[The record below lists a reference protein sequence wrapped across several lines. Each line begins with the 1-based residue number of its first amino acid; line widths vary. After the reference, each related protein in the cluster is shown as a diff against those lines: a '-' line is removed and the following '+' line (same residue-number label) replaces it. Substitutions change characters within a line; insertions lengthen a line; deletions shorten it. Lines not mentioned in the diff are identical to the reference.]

1 MSIADQ
7 IINGTYGKK
16 NANSGIAES
25 IINGTF
31 EEQRRKKEEEK
42 KRREEQMKIQTSNVV
57 LPMNLKKETSSKIVL
72 PMKSNDSKLNR
83 QTLPVNT
90 WNDLKYNLQQG
101 TITND
106 KQGTRVTLQD
116 ASAMKEAEQINKDIE
131 NKNYNSS
138 VAHILNSFPEGIKK
152 GVTGIANSGLLPIAR
167 NAQKISDFGKKI
179 GVLKDDNFLNES
191 KSKILD
197 VAEELSQK
205 SSYRSKVNKDV
216 NNNVVNM
223 ASNINNVIGNMVPSM
238 VANFVAPGSG
248 LALTG
253 LSSGGNSA
261 QETINED
268 RSNLSE
274 AIKTGIL
281 KGAVEAGTEKL
292 TGGNIIAKGSLDDL
306 AGKFISE
313 KVKSKVGKFIANKA
327 YGFLGE
333 MTEEQI
339 SDNAGYIIDKIIN
352 KKELPSF
359 KEWWNNAGETNKIT
373 FLSTLALNLVGLGGS
388 DVSKE
393 YESKINEVMNV
404 AQKDPEIKKQIEKIK
419 SNQSQMS
426 NELNNIL
433 NNKKLPM
440 QKYQYEKSENVKID
454 RLRQDAN
461 KYFNNTER
469 AHNFVNMLENI
480 ISDKDIDI
488 RLDSNL
494 KTADGRVANGSYSNG
509 VITINPNS
517 TRTGEFIAIHEL
529 THAIGTDQMKNMIDT
544 YRKSN
549 VEFNSAVENILQ
561 NYKSTEINEEALAD
575 ISGQLFGTQ
584 EFINSISR
592 NNPNIFQRIYS
603 EIKYLWHQFRGYKN
617 QNQFV
622 EDLYYKWTQ
631 AYNNSKLNKSSS
643 FSIQTNSD
651 GSQYVHVDTD
661 QNIFEGIEE
670 KDYNKIAKMYIQD
683 YLMGETTLSNNNKA
697 VIDGRSASKYTN
709 PGKRQSYF
717 NEKMQLTP
725 ELKNVLEI
733 AQKDSVSAPIK
744 DTSKYQNWE
753 YYKFNFELN
762 GKNFE
767 GTINIGIDK
776 NGNKHFYEINKIR
789 FTGISSV
796 STNGHNK
803 ADFINNSIAPSNK
816 DVNTTKYS
824 MQESENNSQLS
835 ERAEKELHRYTHM
848 DKEELNKAF
857 SDAIENKE
865 NMLEEYNRL
874 SKEYKNFQ
882 KSEEFMNVLKNE
894 DYNSEIWSKAG
905 KYADKLRY
913 YNENYEKY
921 KAQQD
926 AINSLLM
933 EKKTD
938 VRSSKQIVKEAE
950 KHFGITN
957 NFKET
962 AYIDINGNQID
973 FSGKHEEGMS
983 GSRSLDHRQINEID
997 IDMQSFINMGNIRI
1011 IPEGNGINLSMEPN
1025 EKQYKTLSKYID
1037 NVNGNIYIDIDK
1049 TRTTYDSIEYKKG
1062 TSTSKIIS
1070 DLQYYFKNGEF
1081 PRQSEVAQFR
1091 YSISKK
1097 APTWQSYLE
1106 NNFNTKG
1113 TRTDLKEIKLPIDK
1127 DIMQQNKIN
1136 STVVNQEVA
1145 EDNISRKS
1153 IIEKNRELAK
1163 DKIKNIAKWKDKS
1176 MGLKYQRE
1184 TIERNMFDIIS
1195 NKQEAQDIIDT
1206 YFTPVHEAEAE
1217 KQRFINSYNDKIERL
1232 NLNQYESE
1240 AVQLLGEAKYN
1251 PDFKSDEEVVKTL
1264 KSINKNINQGKIDKA
1279 KVEKAIDTL
1288 RNIYDEILELENQV
1302 LRANGYAEIKYRKG
1316 YFPHFID
1323 YQPVT
1328 KAEKVLDKLG
1338 IEIDKRPLPT
1348 NIAGKTEQFVPGKT
1362 WNRSSLNRKTDKTTY
1377 NALKG
1382 FDTYIRQAADTIFH
1396 TENIQRLR
1404 GLENEIRYQ
1413 YSDKGIQEKIDK
1425 IYDNEI
1431 LTPQEKMMEISK
1443 VFDVADNP
1451 MPNLVVELRRYTNAL
1466 ANKKSEADRSLEN
1479 RISRSIYSTTKAIE
1493 NRFGANAIGLNIGSA
1508 ITNFI
1513 AITQAYSQIST
1524 KNIGRA
1530 TIDTIKSYISDD
1542 GFINESTF
1550 LTNRLKQA
1558 DKLYKTSLEKIR
1570 DKTSFLF
1577 NAIDNVASNIIVR
1590 GKYLDNIDKGMT
1602 AKEALKNA
1610 NSFGANVMADRSKGA
1625 LPTLFEEKNPI
1636 SKAFTQFQLEV
1647 NNQYSYMF
1655 KDIPRDL
1662 KDKGLANIALAYFKM
1677 FVAAYLFNWTSEK
1690 ITGRKSAFSPID
1702 IAVDS
1707 FETLNTPN
1715 MNTADKLINVGTDIV
1730 QELPFIGGL
1739 AGGGRIPVSG
1749 AIPDAENTFKAIS
1762 GLATGEINSSKA
1774 VKTLLNEISKP
1785 ASYLLLPF
1793 GGGQVRKTVEGVGT
1807 ILAGGSYGVDS
1818 EGKETLKFPV
1828 EKANLGTY
1836 MKAGIFGKYALPEA
1850 KSYAD
1855 NNYKS
1860 LNAKQT
1866 EMYKYAKLPY
1876 KQLLEYTNSKL
1887 KKKEDKI
1894 KYLQDQNWTEQQ
1906 KWGIFK
1912 YDILNN
1918 TERDD
1923 GGSQLKDAEY
1933 IISTGTSKTEF
1944 MKSYDKAQKNNIDIP
1959 TEKEYKKM
1967 NESGLKFKT
1976 YIDYK
1981 VTEKNE
1987 TQKRKKQ
1994 GRLKENQSLKA
2005 KDKIQILLD
2014 STYSNKEIG
2023 AIYENYIKAEKDTE
2037 YDIIVNNA
2045 KVDIKTY
2052 LKFKQQEFESD
2063 KKDDGTLNG
2072 KTVSKS
2078 KQKKLIEYLNK
2089 IHANKEITGNQ
2100 SLLLYAIYGYATTS
2114 SQKKQLVNYVQSLSL
2129 KRNEKLKLFDKFS
2142 GFTVYK
2148 DGRVKYK

>member
-404 AQKDPEIKKQIEKIK
+404 AQKDPEIKKQIEEIK

-461 KYFNNTER
+461 RYFNNTEQ
-469 AHNFVNMLENI
+469 AHNFVDMLEKI
-480 ISDKDIDI
+480 VTDKNIDI
-488 RLDSNL
+488 RLDSSL
-494 KTADGRVANGSYSNG
+494 KSPDGRKANGSYSDG

-529 THAIGTDQMKNMIDT
+529 THAIGTDQMKGIIDN

-549 VEFNSAVENILQ
+549 TEFDTSVKQLLN
-561 NYKSTEINEEALAD
+561 NYNSTEITEEALSDVSA
-575 ISGQLFGTQ
+575 QLFGTQ
-584 EFINSISR
+584 DFINNIAQ

-631 AYNNSKLNKSSS
+631 AYNRKNRLNDNSNY
-643 FSIQTNSD
+643 SIQADNN
-651 GSQYVHVDTD
+651 GNKYVQIDTD
-661 QNIFEGIEE
+661 QDIFKGKSLSEQT
-670 KDYNKIAKMYIQD
+670 KIAKRYILD
-683 YLMGETTLSNNNKA
+683 NFREKGINLDNENIKITMKTANEYTHPKNKLPA
-697 VIDGRSASKYTN
+697 ITKESKIKASTELDNLLNVSEYQYSTEDDGRHPFAKDGWDYYKTTFEVNGLKFEGLINIAKSGNKKTLYDVTKIKRISQNYSASDK
-709 PGKRQSYF
+709 SF
-717 NEKMQLTP
+717 
-725 ELKNVLEI
+725 
-733 AQKDSVSAPIK
+733 SVS
-744 DTSKYQNWE
+744 
-753 YYKFNFELN
+753 L
-762 GKNFE
+762 
-767 GTINIGIDK
+767 
-776 NGNKHFYEINKIR
+776 
-789 FTGISSV
+789 
-796 STNGHNK
+796 TNS
-803 ADFINNSIAPSNK
+803 NNSIPPSNK

-824 MQESENNSQLS
+824 MQESENNSQL
-835 ERAEKELHRYTHM
+835 
-848 DKEELNKAF
+848 
-857 SDAIENKE
+857 
-865 NMLEEYNRL
+865 
-874 SKEYKNFQ
+874 
-882 KSEEFMNVLKNE
+882 
-894 DYNSEIWSKAG
+894 
-905 KYADKLRY
+905 
-913 YNENYEKY
+913 
-921 KAQQD
+921 
-926 AINSLLM
+926 
-933 EKKTD
+933 
-938 VRSSKQIVKEAE
+938 
-950 KHFGITN
+950 
-957 NFKET
+957 
-962 AYIDINGNQID
+962 
-973 FSGKHEEGMS
+973 
-983 GSRSLDHRQINEID
+983 RQE
-997 IDMQSFINMGNIRI
+997 
-1011 IPEGNGINLSMEPN
+1011 
-1025 EKQYKTLSKYID
+1025 
-1037 NVNGNIYIDIDK
+1037 
-1049 TRTTYDSIEYKKG
+1049 
-1062 TSTSKIIS
+1062 
-1070 DLQYYFKNGEF
+1070 
-1081 PRQSEVAQFR
+1081 
-1091 YSISKK
+1091 
-1097 APTWQSYLE
+1097 WQEYLE
-1106 NNFNTKG
+1106 KNFNTVG
-1113 TRTDLKEIKLPIDK
+1113 TRTSLKDIKLPIDK
-1127 DIMQQNKIN
+1127 DTMQQNKIN

-1184 TIERNMFDIIS
+1184 TMERNMFDIIS

-1288 RNIYDEILELENQV
+1288 RNIYDEILELENQE

-1413 YSDKGIQEKIDK
+1413 YSDKGIQEKVDE

-1431 LTPQEKMMEISK
+1431 LTPQEKMMEIGK

-1493 NRFGANAIGLNIGSA
+1493 NRFGANAVGLNLGSA
-1508 ITNFI
+1508 FTNFI
-1513 AITQAYSQIST
+1513 PIIQAYSQIST

-1542 GFINESTF
+1542 GFTNKSTF
-1550 LTNRLKQA
+1550 LTNRLNQA
-1558 DKLYKTSLEKIR
+1558 DRLYKTSLEKIS

-1602 AKEALKNA
+1602 AKEAMKNA

-1749 AIPDAENTFKAIS
+1749 AIPDAKNTFKAIS
-1762 GLATGEINSSKA
+1762 GLVTGEINSSNA

-1933 IISTGTSKTEF
+1933 IISTGTSKNEF

-2078 KQKKLIEYLNK
+2078 KQKKVIEYLNK

-2100 SLLLYAIYGYATTS
+2100 SLLLYAIHGYATTS

>member
-72 PMKSNDSKLNR
+72 PMKSNNSKLNR

-404 AQKDPEIKKQIEKIK
+404 AQKDPEIKKQIEEIK

-461 KYFNNTER
+461 RYFNNTEQ
-469 AHNFVNMLENI
+469 AHNFVDMLEKI
-480 ISDKDIDI
+480 VTDKNIDI
-488 RLDSNL
+488 RLDSSL
-494 KTADGRVANGSYSNG
+494 KSPDGRKANGSYSDG

-529 THAIGTDQMKNMIDT
+529 THAIGTDQMKGIIDN

-549 VEFNSAVENILQ
+549 TEFDTSVKQLLN
-561 NYKSTEINEEALAD
+561 NYNSTEITEEALSDVSA
-575 ISGQLFGTQ
+575 QLFGTQ
-584 EFINSISR
+584 DFINNIAQ

-631 AYNNSKLNKSSS
+631 AYNRKNRLNDNSNY
-643 FSIQTNSD
+643 SIQADNN
-651 GSQYVHVDTD
+651 GNKYVQIDTD
-661 QNIFEGIEE
+661 QDIFKGKSLSEQT
-670 KDYNKIAKMYIQD
+670 KIAKRYILD
-683 YLMGETTLSNNNKA
+683 NFREKGINLDNENIKITMKTANEYTHPKNKLPA
-697 VIDGRSASKYTN
+697 ITKESKIKASTELDNLLNVSEYQYSTEDDGRHPFAKDGWDYYKTTFEVNGLKFEGLINIAKSGNKKTLYDVTKIKRISQNYSASDK
-709 PGKRQSYF
+709 SF
-717 NEKMQLTP
+717 
-725 ELKNVLEI
+725 
-733 AQKDSVSAPIK
+733 SVS
-744 DTSKYQNWE
+744 
-753 YYKFNFELN
+753 L
-762 GKNFE
+762 
-767 GTINIGIDK
+767 
-776 NGNKHFYEINKIR
+776 
-789 FTGISSV
+789 
-796 STNGHNK
+796 TNS
-803 ADFINNSIAPSNK
+803 NNSIPPSNK

-824 MQESENNSQLS
+824 MQESENNSQL
-835 ERAEKELHRYTHM
+835 
-848 DKEELNKAF
+848 
-857 SDAIENKE
+857 
-865 NMLEEYNRL
+865 
-874 SKEYKNFQ
+874 
-882 KSEEFMNVLKNE
+882 
-894 DYNSEIWSKAG
+894 
-905 KYADKLRY
+905 
-913 YNENYEKY
+913 
-921 KAQQD
+921 
-926 AINSLLM
+926 
-933 EKKTD
+933 
-938 VRSSKQIVKEAE
+938 
-950 KHFGITN
+950 
-957 NFKET
+957 
-962 AYIDINGNQID
+962 
-973 FSGKHEEGMS
+973 
-983 GSRSLDHRQINEID
+983 RQE
-997 IDMQSFINMGNIRI
+997 
-1011 IPEGNGINLSMEPN
+1011 
-1025 EKQYKTLSKYID
+1025 
-1037 NVNGNIYIDIDK
+1037 
-1049 TRTTYDSIEYKKG
+1049 
-1062 TSTSKIIS
+1062 
-1070 DLQYYFKNGEF
+1070 
-1081 PRQSEVAQFR
+1081 
-1091 YSISKK
+1091 
-1097 APTWQSYLE
+1097 WQEYLE
-1106 NNFNTKG
+1106 KNFNTVG
-1113 TRTDLKEIKLPIDK
+1113 TRTSLKDIKLPIDK

-1184 TIERNMFDIIS
+1184 TMERNMFDIIS

-1217 KQRFINSYNDKIERL
+1217 KQRFINSYNDKVERL

-1279 KVEKAIDTL
+1279 KVEKAIDTF
-1288 RNIYDEILELENQV
+1288 RIIYDEILELENQV
-1302 LRANGYAEIKYRKG
+1302 LRANGYAEIKYRTG

-1348 NIAGKTEQFVPGKT
+1348 NIAGITEQFVPGKT

-1382 FDTYIRQAADTIFH
+1382 FDTYIRQASDNIFH
-1396 TENIQRLR
+1396 TGNIQRLR

-1413 YSDKGIQEKIDK
+1413 YSDKGIQEKVDE

-1431 LTPQEKMMEISK
+1431 LTPQEKMMEISN

-1479 RISRSIYSTTKAIE
+1479 RISRPIYSTTKAIE
-1493 NRFGANAIGLNIGSA
+1493 NRFGANAVGLNWGSA
-1508 ITNFI
+1508 FTNFI
-1513 AITQAYSQIST
+1513 PITQAYSQIST

-1558 DKLYKTSLEKIR
+1558 DKLYKTSLEKIS

-1602 AKEALKNA
+1602 AKEAMKNA

-1647 NNQYSYMF
+1647 NNQYRYMF

-1715 MNTADKLINVGTDIV
+1715 MNTAEKLINVGTDIV

-1762 GLATGEINSSKA
+1762 GLVTGEINSSKA

-1967 NESGLKFKT
+1967 NERGLKFKT

-2078 KQKKLIEYLNK
+2078 KQKKVIEYLNK

-2100 SLLLYAIYGYATTS
+2100 SLLLYAIHGYATTS

>member
-42 KRREEQMKIQTSNVV
+42 KRREEQMKMQTSNVV
-57 LPMNLKKETSSKIVL
+57 LPINFKKETSSKIVL
-72 PMKSNDSKLNR
+72 PMKSNDSQLNR

-352 KKELPSF
+352 KKELPNF

-404 AQKDPEIKKQIEKIK
+404 AQKDPEIKKQIEEIK

-461 KYFNNTER
+461 RYFNNTEQ
-469 AHNFVNMLENI
+469 AHNFVDMLEKI
-480 ISDKDIDI
+480 VTDKNIDI
-488 RLDSNL
+488 RLDSSL
-494 KTADGRVANGSYSNG
+494 KSPDGRKANGSYSDG

-529 THAIGTDQMKNMIDT
+529 THAIGTDQMKGIIDN

-549 VEFNSAVENILQ
+549 MEFDTSVKQLLN
-561 NYKSTEINEEALAD
+561 NYNSTEITEEALSDVSA
-575 ISGQLFGTQ
+575 QLFGTQ
-584 EFINSISR
+584 DFINNIAQ

-631 AYNNSKLNKSSS
+631 AYNRKNRLNDNSNY
-643 FSIQTNSD
+643 SIQADNN
-651 GSQYVHVDTD
+651 GNKYVQIDTD
-661 QNIFEGIEE
+661 QDIFEGKSLSEQT
-670 KDYNKIAKMYIQD
+670 KIAKRYILD
-683 YLMGETTLSNNNKA
+683 NFREKGINLDNENIKITMKTANEYTHPKNKLPA
-697 VIDGRSASKYTN
+697 ITKESKIKASTELDNLLNVSEYQYSTEDDGRHPFAKDGWDYYKTTFEVNGLKFEGLINIAKSGNKKTLYDVTKIKRISQNYSASDK
-709 PGKRQSYF
+709 SF
-717 NEKMQLTP
+717 
-725 ELKNVLEI
+725 
-733 AQKDSVSAPIK
+733 SVS
-744 DTSKYQNWE
+744 
-753 YYKFNFELN
+753 L
-762 GKNFE
+762 
-767 GTINIGIDK
+767 
-776 NGNKHFYEINKIR
+776 
-789 FTGISSV
+789 
-796 STNGHNK
+796 TNS
-803 ADFINNSIAPSNK
+803 NNSIPPSNK

-824 MQESENNSQLS
+824 MQESENNSQL
-835 ERAEKELHRYTHM
+835 
-848 DKEELNKAF
+848 
-857 SDAIENKE
+857 
-865 NMLEEYNRL
+865 
-874 SKEYKNFQ
+874 
-882 KSEEFMNVLKNE
+882 
-894 DYNSEIWSKAG
+894 
-905 KYADKLRY
+905 
-913 YNENYEKY
+913 
-921 KAQQD
+921 
-926 AINSLLM
+926 
-933 EKKTD
+933 
-938 VRSSKQIVKEAE
+938 
-950 KHFGITN
+950 
-957 NFKET
+957 
-962 AYIDINGNQID
+962 
-973 FSGKHEEGMS
+973 
-983 GSRSLDHRQINEID
+983 RQE
-997 IDMQSFINMGNIRI
+997 
-1011 IPEGNGINLSMEPN
+1011 
-1025 EKQYKTLSKYID
+1025 
-1037 NVNGNIYIDIDK
+1037 
-1049 TRTTYDSIEYKKG
+1049 
-1062 TSTSKIIS
+1062 
-1070 DLQYYFKNGEF
+1070 
-1081 PRQSEVAQFR
+1081 
-1091 YSISKK
+1091 
-1097 APTWQSYLE
+1097 WQEYLE
-1106 NNFNTKG
+1106 KNFNTVG
-1113 TRTDLKEIKLPIDK
+1113 TRTSLKDIKLPIDN

-1136 STVVNQEVA
+1136 STVVNQKVA

-1153 IIEKNRELAK
+1153 VIEKNRELAK

-1184 TIERNMFDIIS
+1184 TMERNMFDIIS

-1264 KSINKNINQGKIDKA
+1264 ESINKNINRGKINKA
-1279 KVEKAIDTL
+1279 KIEKAIDTL

-1302 LRANGYAEIKYRKG
+1302 LRAHGYAEIKYRKG
-1316 YFPHFID
+1316 YFPHFVD
-1323 YQPVT
+1323 YKPVT
-1328 KAEKVLDKLG
+1328 KIEKVIDKFG
-1338 IEIDKRPLPT
+1338 IKIDKRPLPT
-1348 NIAGKTEQFVPGKT
+1348 NIAGITEQFVPGKT

-1466 ANKKSEADRSLEN
+1466 ANKKSEADRSFEQMYG
-1479 RISRSIYSTTKAIE
+1479 RQIYSTVTAIE
-1493 NRFGANAIGLNIGSA
+1493 NRFGANAVGLNIGSA

-1513 AITQAYSQIST
+1513 SITQAYSQIST

-1558 DKLYKTSLEKIR
+1558 DKLYKTSLEKIS

-1602 AKEALKNA
+1602 AKEAMKNA
-1610 NSFGANVMADRSKGA
+1610 NSFGANVMADRSKGS
-1625 LPTLFEEKNPI
+1625 LPTKFEEKNPI

-1715 MNTADKLINVGTDIV
+1715 MNTAEKLINVGTDIV

-1749 AIPDAENTFKAIS
+1749 AIPDAKNTFKAIS
-1762 GLATGEINSSKA
+1762 GLVTGEINSSKA

-1933 IISTGTSKTEF
+1933 IISTGTSKNEF

-1967 NESGLKFKT
+1967 NERGLKFKT

-2078 KQKKLIEYLNK
+2078 KQKKVIEYLNK

-2100 SLLLYAIYGYATTS
+2100 SLLLYAIHGYATTS

>member
-352 KKELPSF
+352 KKELPNF

-404 AQKDPEIKKQIEKIK
+404 AQKDPEIKKQIEEIK
-419 SNQSQMS
+419 SQSQMS

-461 KYFNNTER
+461 RYFNNTEQ
-469 AHNFVNMLENI
+469 AHNFVDMLEKI
-480 ISDKDIDI
+480 VTDKNIDI
-488 RLDSNL
+488 RLDSSL
-494 KTADGRVANGSYSNG
+494 KSPDGRKANGSYSDG

-529 THAIGTDQMKNMIDT
+529 THAIGTDQMKGIIDN

-549 VEFNSAVENILQ
+549 TEFDTSVKQLLN
-561 NYKSTEINEEALAD
+561 NYNSTEITEEALSDVSA
-575 ISGQLFGTQ
+575 QLFGTQ
-584 EFINSISR
+584 DFINNIAQ

-631 AYNNSKLNKSSS
+631 AYNRKNRLNDNSNY
-643 FSIQTNSD
+643 SIQADNN
-651 GSQYVHVDTD
+651 GNKYVQIDTD
-661 QNIFEGIEE
+661 QDIFKGKSLSEQT
-670 KDYNKIAKMYIQD
+670 KIAKRYILD
-683 YLMGETTLSNNNKA
+683 NFREKGINLDNENIKITMKTANEYTHPKNKLPA
-697 VIDGRSASKYTN
+697 ITKESKIKASTELDNLLNVSEYQYSTEDDGRHPFAKDGWDYYTTTFEVNGLKFEGLINIAKSGNKKTLYDVTKIKRISQNYSASDK
-709 PGKRQSYF
+709 SF
-717 NEKMQLTP
+717 
-725 ELKNVLEI
+725 
-733 AQKDSVSAPIK
+733 SVS
-744 DTSKYQNWE
+744 
-753 YYKFNFELN
+753 L
-762 GKNFE
+762 
-767 GTINIGIDK
+767 
-776 NGNKHFYEINKIR
+776 
-789 FTGISSV
+789 
-796 STNGHNK
+796 TNS
-803 ADFINNSIAPSNK
+803 NNSIPPSNK

-824 MQESENNSQLS
+824 MQESENNSFSMQDNQGRTLT
-835 ERAEKELHRYTHM
+835 KEQQEYFKDSKVR
-848 DKEELNKAF
+848 D
-857 SDAIENKE
+857 ENG
-865 NMLEEYNRL
+865 NLLEVYHGTEAN
-874 SKEYKNFQ
+874 SGIPKEYWFTI
-882 KSEEFMNVLKNE
+882 F
-894 DYNSEIWSKAG
+894 
-905 KYADKLRY
+905 
-913 YNENYEKY
+913 
-921 KAQQD
+921 
-926 AINSLLM
+926 
-933 EKKTD
+933 
-938 VRSSKQIVKEAE
+938 
-950 KHFGITN
+950 
-957 NFKET
+957 
-962 AYIDINGNQID
+962 
-973 FSGKHEEGMS
+973 
-983 GSRSLDHRQINEID
+983 
-997 IDMQSFINMGNIRI
+997 
-1011 IPEGNGINLSMEPN
+1011 
-1025 EKQYKTLSKYID
+1025 
-1037 NVNGNIYIDIDK
+1037 DIDK
-1049 TRTTYDSIEYKKG
+1049 
-1062 TSTSKIIS
+1062 SKISTMGDGFYFTDNYDRASSYAHSKGNVYKSYLNITNPFTLKNNMTFEETVKSINPNYNIDNLKMENRNKFDGTKLRKYLIDNGYDGIS
-1070 DLQYYFKNGEF
+1070 LSGTYVAFNSNQIKNVSNTK
-1081 PRQSEVAQFR
+1081 PTSNPDIR
-1091 YSISKK
+1091 YSQNNE
-1097 APTWQSYLE
+1097 TWQSYLE
-1106 NNFNTKG
+1106 NNFNTNG
-1113 TRTDLKEIKLPIDK
+1113 TRTNLKDIKLPMKK
-1127 DIMQQNKIN
+1127 DLKQQNKIN

-1302 LRANGYAEIKYRKG
+1302 LRANGYAEIKYRTG

-1348 NIAGKTEQFVPGKT
+1348 NIAGRTEQFVPGKT

-2023 AIYENYIKAEKDTE
+2023 AIYENYIKTEKDTE

-2100 SLLLYAIYGYATTS
+2100 SLLLYAIHGYATTS

>member
-352 KKELPSF
+352 KKELPNF

-404 AQKDPEIKKQIEKIK
+404 AQKDPEIKKQIEEIK

-461 KYFNNTER
+461 RYFNNTEQ
-469 AHNFVNMLENI
+469 AHNFVDMLEKI
-480 ISDKDIDI
+480 VTDKNIDI
-488 RLDSNL
+488 RLDSSL
-494 KTADGRVANGSYSNG
+494 KSPDGRKANGSYSDG

-529 THAIGTDQMKNMIDT
+529 THAIGTDQMKGIIDN

-549 VEFNSAVENILQ
+549 TEFDTSVKQLLN
-561 NYKSTEINEEALAD
+561 NYNSTEITEEALSDVSA
-575 ISGQLFGTQ
+575 QLFGTQ
-584 EFINSISR
+584 DFINNIAQ

-631 AYNNSKLNKSSS
+631 AYNRKNRLNDNSNY
-643 FSIQTNSD
+643 SIQADNN
-651 GSQYVHVDTD
+651 GNKYVQIDTD
-661 QNIFEGIEE
+661 QDIFKGKSLSEQT
-670 KDYNKIAKMYIQD
+670 KIAKRYILD
-683 YLMGETTLSNNNKA
+683 NFREKGINLDNENIKITMKTANEYTHPKNKLPA
-697 VIDGRSASKYTN
+697 ITKESKIKASTELDNLLNVSEYQYSTEDDGRHPFAKDGWDYYKTTFEVNGLKFEGLINIAKSGNKKTLYDVTKIKRISQNYSASDK
-709 PGKRQSYF
+709 SF
-717 NEKMQLTP
+717 
-725 ELKNVLEI
+725 
-733 AQKDSVSAPIK
+733 SVS
-744 DTSKYQNWE
+744 
-753 YYKFNFELN
+753 L
-762 GKNFE
+762 
-767 GTINIGIDK
+767 
-776 NGNKHFYEINKIR
+776 
-789 FTGISSV
+789 
-796 STNGHNK
+796 TNS
-803 ADFINNSIAPSNK
+803 NNSIPPSNK

-824 MQESENNSQLS
+824 MQESENNSQL
-835 ERAEKELHRYTHM
+835 
-848 DKEELNKAF
+848 
-857 SDAIENKE
+857 
-865 NMLEEYNRL
+865 
-874 SKEYKNFQ
+874 
-882 KSEEFMNVLKNE
+882 
-894 DYNSEIWSKAG
+894 
-905 KYADKLRY
+905 
-913 YNENYEKY
+913 
-921 KAQQD
+921 
-926 AINSLLM
+926 
-933 EKKTD
+933 
-938 VRSSKQIVKEAE
+938 
-950 KHFGITN
+950 
-957 NFKET
+957 
-962 AYIDINGNQID
+962 
-973 FSGKHEEGMS
+973 
-983 GSRSLDHRQINEID
+983 RQE
-997 IDMQSFINMGNIRI
+997 
-1011 IPEGNGINLSMEPN
+1011 
-1025 EKQYKTLSKYID
+1025 
-1037 NVNGNIYIDIDK
+1037 
-1049 TRTTYDSIEYKKG
+1049 
-1062 TSTSKIIS
+1062 
-1070 DLQYYFKNGEF
+1070 
-1081 PRQSEVAQFR
+1081 
-1091 YSISKK
+1091 
-1097 APTWQSYLE
+1097 WQEYLE
-1106 NNFNTKG
+1106 KNFNTVG
-1113 TRTDLKEIKLPIDK
+1113 TRTSLKDIKLPIDK

-1184 TIERNMFDIIS
+1184 TMERNMFDIIS

-1217 KQRFINSYNDKIERL
+1217 KQRFINSYNDKVERL

-1279 KVEKAIDTL
+1279 KVEKAIDTF
-1288 RNIYDEILELENQV
+1288 RIIYDEILELENQV
-1302 LRANGYAEIKYRKG
+1302 LRANGYAEIKYRTG

-1348 NIAGKTEQFVPGKT
+1348 NIAGITEQFVPGKT

-1382 FDTYIRQAADTIFH
+1382 FDTYIRQASDNIFH
-1396 TENIQRLR
+1396 TGNIQRLR

-1413 YSDKGIQEKIDK
+1413 YSDKGIQEKVDE

-1431 LTPQEKMMEISK
+1431 LTPQEKMMEISN

-1479 RISRSIYSTTKAIE
+1479 RISRPIYSTTKAIE
-1493 NRFGANAIGLNIGSA
+1493 NRFGANAVGLNWGSA
-1508 ITNFI
+1508 FTNFI
-1513 AITQAYSQIST
+1513 PITQAYSQIST

-1558 DKLYKTSLEKIR
+1558 DKLYKTSLEKIS

-1602 AKEALKNA
+1602 AKEAMKNA

-1647 NNQYSYMF
+1647 NNQYRYMF

-1715 MNTADKLINVGTDIV
+1715 MNTAEKLINVGTDIV

-1749 AIPDAENTFKAIS
+1749 AIPDAKNTFKAIS
-1762 GLATGEINSSKA
+1762 GLVTGEINSSKA

-1967 NESGLKFKT
+1967 NERGLKFKT

-2078 KQKKLIEYLNK
+2078 KQKKVIEYLNK

-2100 SLLLYAIYGYATTS
+2100 SLLLYAIHGYATTS

>member
-352 KKELPSF
+352 KKELPNF

-404 AQKDPEIKKQIEKIK
+404 AQKDPEIKKQIEEIK

-461 KYFNNTER
+461 RYFNNTEQ
-469 AHNFVNMLENI
+469 AHNFVDMLEKI
-480 ISDKDIDI
+480 VTDKNIDI
-488 RLDSNL
+488 RLDSSL
-494 KTADGRVANGSYSNG
+494 KSPDGRKANGSYSDG

-529 THAIGTDQMKNMIDT
+529 THAIGTDQMKGIIDN

-549 VEFNSAVENILQ
+549 TEFDTSVKQLLN
-561 NYKSTEINEEALAD
+561 NYNSTEITEEALSDVSA
-575 ISGQLFGTQ
+575 QLFGTQ
-584 EFINSISR
+584 DFINNIAQ

-631 AYNNSKLNKSSS
+631 AYNRKNRLNDNSNY
-643 FSIQTNSD
+643 SIQADNN
-651 GSQYVHVDTD
+651 GNKYVQIDTD
-661 QNIFEGIEE
+661 QDIFKGKSLSEQT
-670 KDYNKIAKMYIQD
+670 KIAKRYILD
-683 YLMGETTLSNNNKA
+683 NFREKGINLDNENIKITMKTANEYTHPKNKLPA
-697 VIDGRSASKYTN
+697 ITKESKIKASTELDNLLNVSEYQYSTEDDGRHPFAKDGWDYYKTTFEVNGLKFEGLINIAKSGNKKTLYDVTKIKRISQNYSASDK
-709 PGKRQSYF
+709 SF
-717 NEKMQLTP
+717 
-725 ELKNVLEI
+725 
-733 AQKDSVSAPIK
+733 SVS
-744 DTSKYQNWE
+744 
-753 YYKFNFELN
+753 L
-762 GKNFE
+762 
-767 GTINIGIDK
+767 
-776 NGNKHFYEINKIR
+776 
-789 FTGISSV
+789 
-796 STNGHNK
+796 TNS
-803 ADFINNSIAPSNK
+803 NNSIPPSNK

-824 MQESENNSQLS
+824 MQESENNSGSFSFDKNAKRYEDLQEANTVKFNKQVDGTINIEISNNNKLINQFTTTSKDNALKQLGNDIANYIYDNATEDS
-835 ERAEKELHRYTHM
+835 KTINLKKPKTVDIQNTSHKGKQLEIIKNTNPMLDDYHTGIRKIEDIKTFEEVINDDESFVWGDFSKEDAEK
-848 DKEELNKAF
+848 A
-857 SDAIENKE
+857 
-865 NMLEEYNRL
+865 
-874 SKEYKNFQ
+874 
-882 KSEEFMNVLKNE
+882 LK
-894 DYNSEIWSKAG
+894 
-905 KYADKLRY
+905 
-913 YNENYEKY
+913 
-921 KAQQD
+921 
-926 AINSLLM
+926 
-933 EKKTD
+933 
-938 VRSSKQIVKEAE
+938 
-950 KHFGITN
+950 
-957 NFKET
+957 
-962 AYIDINGNQID
+962 
-973 FSGKHEEGMS
+973 SGKVTVYSSYPIQQGT
-983 GSRSLDHRQINEID
+983 
-997 IDMQSFINMGNIRI
+997 FI
-1011 IPEGNGINLSMEPN
+1011 
-1025 EKQYKTLSKYID
+1025 
-1037 NVNGNIYIDIDK
+1037 
-1049 TRTTYDSIEYKKG
+1049 
-1062 TSTSKIIS
+1062 STSKVQAE
-1070 DLQYYFKNGEF
+1070 QYAGGKGNKIYSKTIPLE
-1081 PRQSEVAQFR
+1081 EVAWINGDEGQYANTTTK
-1091 YSISKK
+1091 YSQNNKN
-1097 APTWQSYLE
+1097 WQEYLE
-1106 NNFNTKG
+1106 KNFNTVG
-1113 TRTDLKEIKLPIDK
+1113 TRTSLKDIKLPIDK

-1184 TIERNMFDIIS
+1184 TMERNMFDIIS

-1288 RNIYDEILELENQV
+1288 RNIYDEILELENQE

-1413 YSDKGIQEKIDK
+1413 YSDKGIQEKVDE

-1431 LTPQEKMMEISK
+1431 LTPQEKMMEIGK

-1558 DKLYKTSLEKIR
+1558 DKLYKTSLEKIS

-1602 AKEALKNA
+1602 AKEAMKNA

-1749 AIPDAENTFKAIS
+1749 AIPDAKNTFKAIS
-1762 GLATGEINSSKA
+1762 GLVTGEINSSKA

-1933 IISTGTSKTEF
+1933 IISTGTSKNEF

-2078 KQKKLIEYLNK
+2078 KQKKVIEYLNK

-2100 SLLLYAIYGYATTS
+2100 SLLLYAIHGYATTS

>member
-404 AQKDPEIKKQIEKIK
+404 AQKDPEIKKQIEEIK

-461 KYFNNTER
+461 RYFNNTEQ
-469 AHNFVNMLENI
+469 AHNFVDMLEKI
-480 ISDKDIDI
+480 VTDKNIDI
-488 RLDSNL
+488 RLDSSL
-494 KTADGRVANGSYSNG
+494 KSPDGRKANGSYSDG

-529 THAIGTDQMKNMIDT
+529 THAIGTDQMKGIIDN

-549 VEFNSAVENILQ
+549 TEFDTSVKQLLN
-561 NYKSTEINEEALAD
+561 NYNSTEITEEALSDVSA
-575 ISGQLFGTQ
+575 QLFGTQ
-584 EFINSISR
+584 DFINNIAQ

-631 AYNNSKLNKSSS
+631 AYNRKNRLNDNSNY
-643 FSIQTNSD
+643 SIQADNN
-651 GSQYVHVDTD
+651 GNKYVQIDTD
-661 QNIFEGIEE
+661 QDIFKGKSLSEQT
-670 KDYNKIAKMYIQD
+670 KIAKRYILD
-683 YLMGETTLSNNNKA
+683 NFREKGINLDNENIKITMKTANEYTHPKNKLPA
-697 VIDGRSASKYTN
+697 ITKESKIKASTELDNLLNVSEYQYSTEDDGRHPFAKDGWDYYKTTFEVNGLKFEGLINIAKSGNKKTLYDVTKIKRISQNYSASDK
-709 PGKRQSYF
+709 SF
-717 NEKMQLTP
+717 
-725 ELKNVLEI
+725 
-733 AQKDSVSAPIK
+733 SVS
-744 DTSKYQNWE
+744 
-753 YYKFNFELN
+753 L
-762 GKNFE
+762 
-767 GTINIGIDK
+767 
-776 NGNKHFYEINKIR
+776 
-789 FTGISSV
+789 
-796 STNGHNK
+796 TNS
-803 ADFINNSIAPSNK
+803 NNSIPPSNK

-824 MQESENNSQLS
+824 MQESENNSQL
-835 ERAEKELHRYTHM
+835 
-848 DKEELNKAF
+848 
-857 SDAIENKE
+857 
-865 NMLEEYNRL
+865 
-874 SKEYKNFQ
+874 
-882 KSEEFMNVLKNE
+882 
-894 DYNSEIWSKAG
+894 
-905 KYADKLRY
+905 
-913 YNENYEKY
+913 
-921 KAQQD
+921 
-926 AINSLLM
+926 
-933 EKKTD
+933 
-938 VRSSKQIVKEAE
+938 KQE
-950 KHFGITN
+950 
-957 NFKET
+957 
-962 AYIDINGNQID
+962 
-973 FSGKHEEGMS
+973 
-983 GSRSLDHRQINEID
+983 
-997 IDMQSFINMGNIRI
+997 
-1011 IPEGNGINLSMEPN
+1011 
-1025 EKQYKTLSKYID
+1025 
-1037 NVNGNIYIDIDK
+1037 
-1049 TRTTYDSIEYKKG
+1049 
-1062 TSTSKIIS
+1062 
-1070 DLQYYFKNGEF
+1070 
-1081 PRQSEVAQFR
+1081 
-1091 YSISKK
+1091 
-1097 APTWQSYLE
+1097 WQEYLE
-1106 NNFNTKG
+1106 KNFNTVG
-1113 TRTDLKEIKLPIDK
+1113 TRTSLKDIKLPIDK
-1127 DIMQQNKIN
+1127 DTMQQNKIN

-1184 TIERNMFDIIS
+1184 TMERNMFDIIS

-1288 RNIYDEILELENQV
+1288 RNIYDEILELENQE

-1413 YSDKGIQEKIDK
+1413 YSDKGIQEKVDE

-1431 LTPQEKMMEISK
+1431 LTPQEKMMEIGK

-1493 NRFGANAIGLNIGSA
+1493 NRFGANAVGLNLGSA
-1508 ITNFI
+1508 FTNFI
-1513 AITQAYSQIST
+1513 PITQAYSQIST

-1542 GFINESTF
+1542 GFTNKSTF
-1550 LTNRLKQA
+1550 LTNRLNQA
-1558 DKLYKTSLEKIR
+1558 DRLYKTSLEKIS

-1602 AKEALKNA
+1602 AKEAMKNA

-1749 AIPDAENTFKAIS
+1749 AIPDAKNTFKAIS
-1762 GLATGEINSSKA
+1762 GLVTGEINSSKA

-1933 IISTGTSKTEF
+1933 IISTGTSKNEF

-2078 KQKKLIEYLNK
+2078 KQKKVIEYLNK

-2100 SLLLYAIYGYATTS
+2100 SLLLYAIHGYATTS

>member
-72 PMKSNDSKLNR
+72 PMKSNNSKLNR

-352 KKELPSF
+352 KKELPNF

-404 AQKDPEIKKQIEKIK
+404 AQKDPEIKKQIEEIK

-461 KYFNNTER
+461 RYFNNTEQ
-469 AHNFVNMLENI
+469 AHNFVDMLEKI
-480 ISDKDIDI
+480 VTDKNIDI
-488 RLDSNL
+488 RLDSSL
-494 KTADGRVANGSYSNG
+494 KSPDGRKANGSYSDG

-529 THAIGTDQMKNMIDT
+529 THAIGTDQMKGIIDN

-549 VEFNSAVENILQ
+549 TEFDTSVKQLLN
-561 NYKSTEINEEALAD
+561 NYNSTEITEEALSDVSA
-575 ISGQLFGTQ
+575 QLFGTQ
-584 EFINSISR
+584 DFINNIAQ

-631 AYNNSKLNKSSS
+631 AYNRKNRLNDNSNY
-643 FSIQTNSD
+643 SIQADNN
-651 GSQYVHVDTD
+651 GNKYVQIDTD
-661 QNIFEGIEE
+661 QDIFKGKSLSEQT
-670 KDYNKIAKMYIQD
+670 KIAKRYILD
-683 YLMGETTLSNNNKA
+683 NFREKGINLDNENIKITMKTANEYTHPKNKLPA
-697 VIDGRSASKYTN
+697 ITKESKIKASTELDNLLNVSEYQYSTEDDGRHPFAKDGWDYYKTTFEVNGLKFEGLINIAKSGNKKTLYDVTKIKRISQNYSASDK
-709 PGKRQSYF
+709 SF
-717 NEKMQLTP
+717 
-725 ELKNVLEI
+725 
-733 AQKDSVSAPIK
+733 SVS
-744 DTSKYQNWE
+744 
-753 YYKFNFELN
+753 L
-762 GKNFE
+762 
-767 GTINIGIDK
+767 
-776 NGNKHFYEINKIR
+776 
-789 FTGISSV
+789 
-796 STNGHNK
+796 TNS
-803 ADFINNSIAPSNK
+803 NNSIPPSNK

-824 MQESENNSQLS
+824 MQESENNSQL
-835 ERAEKELHRYTHM
+835 
-848 DKEELNKAF
+848 
-857 SDAIENKE
+857 
-865 NMLEEYNRL
+865 
-874 SKEYKNFQ
+874 
-882 KSEEFMNVLKNE
+882 
-894 DYNSEIWSKAG
+894 
-905 KYADKLRY
+905 
-913 YNENYEKY
+913 
-921 KAQQD
+921 
-926 AINSLLM
+926 
-933 EKKTD
+933 
-938 VRSSKQIVKEAE
+938 
-950 KHFGITN
+950 
-957 NFKET
+957 
-962 AYIDINGNQID
+962 
-973 FSGKHEEGMS
+973 
-983 GSRSLDHRQINEID
+983 RQE
-997 IDMQSFINMGNIRI
+997 
-1011 IPEGNGINLSMEPN
+1011 
-1025 EKQYKTLSKYID
+1025 
-1037 NVNGNIYIDIDK
+1037 
-1049 TRTTYDSIEYKKG
+1049 
-1062 TSTSKIIS
+1062 
-1070 DLQYYFKNGEF
+1070 
-1081 PRQSEVAQFR
+1081 
-1091 YSISKK
+1091 
-1097 APTWQSYLE
+1097 WQEYLE
-1106 NNFNTKG
+1106 KNFNTVG
-1113 TRTDLKEIKLPIDK
+1113 TRTSLKDIKLPIDK

-1184 TIERNMFDIIS
+1184 TMERNMFDIIS

-1288 RNIYDEILELENQV
+1288 RNIYDEILELENQE

-1413 YSDKGIQEKIDK
+1413 YSDKGIQEKVDE

-1431 LTPQEKMMEISK
+1431 LTPQEKMMEIGK

-1493 NRFGANAIGLNIGSA
+1493 NRFGANAVGLNLGSA
-1508 ITNFI
+1508 FTNFI
-1513 AITQAYSQIST
+1513 PITQAYSQIST

-1542 GFINESTF
+1542 GFTNKSTF
-1550 LTNRLKQA
+1550 LTNRLNQA
-1558 DKLYKTSLEKIR
+1558 DRLYKTSLEKIS

-1602 AKEALKNA
+1602 AKEAMKNA

-1749 AIPDAENTFKAIS
+1749 AIPDAKNTFKAIS
-1762 GLATGEINSSKA
+1762 GLVTGEINSSKA

-1933 IISTGTSKTEF
+1933 IISTGTSKNEF

-1994 GRLKENQSLKA
+1994 GRLKENQSLKV

-2078 KQKKLIEYLNK
+2078 KQKKVIEYLNK

-2100 SLLLYAIYGYATTS
+2100 SLLLYAIHGYATTS

>member
-72 PMKSNDSKLNR
+72 PMKSNNSKLNR

-352 KKELPSF
+352 KKELPNF

-404 AQKDPEIKKQIEKIK
+404 AQKDPEIKKRIEEIK

-461 KYFNNTER
+461 RYFNNTEQ
-469 AHNFVNMLENI
+469 AHNFVDMLEKI
-480 ISDKDIDI
+480 VTDKNIDI
-488 RLDSNL
+488 RLDSSL
-494 KTADGRVANGSYSNG
+494 KSPDGRKANGSYSDG

-529 THAIGTDQMKNMIDT
+529 THAIGTDQMKGIIDN

-549 VEFNSAVENILQ
+549 KEFDTSVKQLLN
-561 NYKSTEINEEALAD
+561 NYNSTEITEEALSDVSA
-575 ISGQLFGTQ
+575 QLFGTQ
-584 EFINSISR
+584 DFINNIAQ

-631 AYNNSKLNKSSS
+631 AYNRKNRLNDNSNY
-643 FSIQTNSD
+643 SIQADNN
-651 GSQYVHVDTD
+651 GNKYVQIDTD
-661 QNIFEGIEE
+661 QDIFKGKSLSEQT
-670 KDYNKIAKMYIQD
+670 KIAKRYILD
-683 YLMGETTLSNNNKA
+683 NFREKGINLDNENIKITMKTANEYTHPKNKLPA
-697 VIDGRSASKYTN
+697 ITKESKIKASTELDNLLNVSEYQYSTEDDGRHPFAKDGWDYYKTTFEVNGLKFEGLINIAKSGNKKTLYDVTKIKRISQNYSASDK
-709 PGKRQSYF
+709 SF
-717 NEKMQLTP
+717 
-725 ELKNVLEI
+725 
-733 AQKDSVSAPIK
+733 SVS
-744 DTSKYQNWE
+744 
-753 YYKFNFELN
+753 L
-762 GKNFE
+762 
-767 GTINIGIDK
+767 
-776 NGNKHFYEINKIR
+776 
-789 FTGISSV
+789 
-796 STNGHNK
+796 TNS
-803 ADFINNSIAPSNK
+803 NNSIPPSNK

-824 MQESENNSQLS
+824 MQESENNSFSMQDNQGRTLT
-835 ERAEKELHRYTHM
+835 KEQQEYFKDSKVR
-848 DKEELNKAF
+848 D
-857 SDAIENKE
+857 ENG
-865 NMLEEYNRL
+865 NLLEVYHGTEAN
-874 SKEYKNFQ
+874 SGIPKEYWFTI
-882 KSEEFMNVLKNE
+882 F
-894 DYNSEIWSKAG
+894 
-905 KYADKLRY
+905 
-913 YNENYEKY
+913 
-921 KAQQD
+921 
-926 AINSLLM
+926 
-933 EKKTD
+933 
-938 VRSSKQIVKEAE
+938 
-950 KHFGITN
+950 
-957 NFKET
+957 
-962 AYIDINGNQID
+962 
-973 FSGKHEEGMS
+973 
-983 GSRSLDHRQINEID
+983 
-997 IDMQSFINMGNIRI
+997 
-1011 IPEGNGINLSMEPN
+1011 
-1025 EKQYKTLSKYID
+1025 
-1037 NVNGNIYIDIDK
+1037 DIDK
-1049 TRTTYDSIEYKKG
+1049 
-1062 TSTSKIIS
+1062 SKISTMGDGFYFTDNYDRASSYAHSKGNVYKSYLNITNPFTLKNNMTFEETVKSINPNYNIDNLKMENRNKFDGTKLRKYLIDNGYDGIS
-1070 DLQYYFKNGEF
+1070 LSGTYVAFNSNQIKNVSNTK
-1081 PRQSEVAQFR
+1081 PTSNPDIR
-1091 YSISKK
+1091 YSQNNE
-1097 APTWQSYLE
+1097 TWQSYLE
-1106 NNFNTKG
+1106 NNFNTNG
-1113 TRTDLKEIKLPIDK
+1113 TRTNLKDIKLPMKK
-1127 DIMQQNKIN
+1127 DLKQQNKIN

-1184 TIERNMFDIIS
+1184 TMERNMFDIIS

-1288 RNIYDEILELENQV
+1288 RNIYDEILELENQE

-1413 YSDKGIQEKIDK
+1413 YSDKGIQEKVDE

-1431 LTPQEKMMEISK
+1431 LTPQEKMMEIGK

-1577 NAIDNVASNIIVR
+1577 NAIDNVATNIIVR

-1715 MNTADKLINVGTDIV
+1715 MNTAEKLINVGTDIV

-1749 AIPDAENTFKAIS
+1749 AIPDAKNTFKAIS
-1762 GLATGEINSSKA
+1762 GLVTGEINSSKA

-2100 SLLLYAIYGYATTS
+2100 SLLLYAIHGYATTS

>member
-404 AQKDPEIKKQIEKIK
+404 AQKDPEIKKQIEEIK

-461 KYFNNTER
+461 RYFNNTEQ
-469 AHNFVNMLENI
+469 AHNFVDMLEKI
-480 ISDKDIDI
+480 VTDKNIDI
-488 RLDSNL
+488 RLDSSL
-494 KTADGRVANGSYSNG
+494 KSPDGRKANGSYSDG

-529 THAIGTDQMKNMIDT
+529 THAIGTDQMKGIIDN

-549 VEFNSAVENILQ
+549 TEFDTSVKQLLN
-561 NYKSTEINEEALAD
+561 NYNSTEITEEALSDVSA
-575 ISGQLFGTQ
+575 QLFGTQ
-584 EFINSISR
+584 DFINNIAQ

-631 AYNNSKLNKSSS
+631 AYNRKNRLNDNSNY
-643 FSIQTNSD
+643 SIQADNN
-651 GSQYVHVDTD
+651 GNKYVQIDTD
-661 QNIFEGIEE
+661 QDIFKGKSLSEQT
-670 KDYNKIAKMYIQD
+670 KIAKRYILD
-683 YLMGETTLSNNNKA
+683 NFREKGINLDNENIKITMKTANEYTHPKNKLPA
-697 VIDGRSASKYTN
+697 ITKESKIKASTELDNLLNVSEYQYSTEDDGRHPFAKDGWDYYKTTFEVNGLKFEGLINIAKSGNKKTLYDVTKIKRISQNYSASDK
-709 PGKRQSYF
+709 SF
-717 NEKMQLTP
+717 
-725 ELKNVLEI
+725 
-733 AQKDSVSAPIK
+733 SVS
-744 DTSKYQNWE
+744 
-753 YYKFNFELN
+753 L
-762 GKNFE
+762 
-767 GTINIGIDK
+767 
-776 NGNKHFYEINKIR
+776 
-789 FTGISSV
+789 
-796 STNGHNK
+796 TNS
-803 ADFINNSIAPSNK
+803 NNSIPPSNK

-824 MQESENNSQLS
+824 MQESENNSGSFSFDKNAKRYEDLQEANTVKFNRQVDGTINIEISNNNKLINQFTTTSKDNALKQLGNDIANYIYDNATEDS
-835 ERAEKELHRYTHM
+835 KTINLKKPKTVDIQNTSHKGKQLEIIKNTNPMLDDYHTGIRKIEDIKTFEEVINDDESFVWGDFSKEDAEK
-848 DKEELNKAF
+848 A
-857 SDAIENKE
+857 
-865 NMLEEYNRL
+865 
-874 SKEYKNFQ
+874 
-882 KSEEFMNVLKNE
+882 LK
-894 DYNSEIWSKAG
+894 
-905 KYADKLRY
+905 
-913 YNENYEKY
+913 
-921 KAQQD
+921 
-926 AINSLLM
+926 
-933 EKKTD
+933 
-938 VRSSKQIVKEAE
+938 
-950 KHFGITN
+950 
-957 NFKET
+957 
-962 AYIDINGNQID
+962 
-973 FSGKHEEGMS
+973 SGKVTVYSSYPIQQGT
-983 GSRSLDHRQINEID
+983 
-997 IDMQSFINMGNIRI
+997 FI
-1011 IPEGNGINLSMEPN
+1011 
-1025 EKQYKTLSKYID
+1025 
-1037 NVNGNIYIDIDK
+1037 
-1049 TRTTYDSIEYKKG
+1049 
-1062 TSTSKIIS
+1062 STSKVQAE
-1070 DLQYYFKNGEF
+1070 QYAGGKGNKIYSKTIPLE
-1081 PRQSEVAQFR
+1081 EVAWINGDEGQYANTTTK
-1091 YSISKK
+1091 YSQNNKN
-1097 APTWQSYLE
+1097 WQEYLE
-1106 NNFNTKG
+1106 KNFNTVG
-1113 TRTDLKEIKLPIDK
+1113 TRTSLKDIKLPIDK

-1184 TIERNMFDIIS
+1184 TMERNMFDIIS

-1217 KQRFINSYNDKIERL
+1217 KQRFINSYNDKVERL

-1279 KVEKAIDTL
+1279 KVEKAIDTF

-1323 YQPVT
+1323 YKPVT
-1328 KAEKVLDKLG
+1328 KREKVIDKFG
-1338 IEIDKRPLPT
+1338 IKIDKRPLPT
-1348 NIAGKTEQFVPGKT
+1348 NIAGITEQFVPGKT

-1382 FDTYIRQAADTIFH
+1382 FDTYIRQASDNIFH
-1396 TENIQRLR
+1396 TGNIQRLR

-1413 YSDKGIQEKIDK
+1413 YSDKGIQEKVDE
-1425 IYDNEI
+1425 IYDNET
-1431 LTPQEKMMEISK
+1431 LTPQEKMMEISN

-1479 RISRSIYSTTKAIE
+1479 RISRPIYSTTKAIE
-1493 NRFGANAIGLNIGSA
+1493 NRFGANAVGLNWGSA
-1508 ITNFI
+1508 FTNFI
-1513 AITQAYSQIST
+1513 PITQAYSQIST

-1542 GFINESTF
+1542 GFTNKSTF
-1550 LTNRLKQA
+1550 LTNRLNQA
-1558 DKLYKTSLEKIR
+1558 DRLYKTSLEKIS

-1602 AKEALKNA
+1602 AKEAMKNA

-1749 AIPDAENTFKAIS
+1749 AIPDVENTFKAIS

-1967 NESGLKFKT
+1967 NERGLKFKT

-2078 KQKKLIEYLNK
+2078 KQKKVIEYLNK

-2100 SLLLYAIYGYATTS
+2100 SLLLYAIHGYATTS

>member
-461 KYFNNTER
+461 RYFNNTEQ
-469 AHNFVNMLENI
+469 AHNFVDMLEKI
-480 ISDKDIDI
+480 VTDKNIDI
-488 RLDSNL
+488 RLDSSL
-494 KTADGRVANGSYSNG
+494 KSPDGRKANGSYSDG

-529 THAIGTDQMKNMIDT
+529 THAIGTDQMKGIIDN

-549 VEFNSAVENILQ
+549 MEFDTSVKQLLN
-561 NYKSTEINEEALAD
+561 NYNSTEITEEALSDVSA
-575 ISGQLFGTQ
+575 QLFGTQ
-584 EFINSISR
+584 DFINNIAQ

-631 AYNNSKLNKSSS
+631 AYNRKNRLNDNSNY
-643 FSIQTNSD
+643 SIQADNN
-651 GSQYVHVDTD
+651 GNKYVQIDTD
-661 QNIFEGIEE
+661 QDIFKGKSLSEQT
-670 KDYNKIAKMYIQD
+670 KIAKRYILD
-683 YLMGETTLSNNNKA
+683 NFREKGINLDNENIKITMKTANEYTHPKNKLPA
-697 VIDGRSASKYTN
+697 ITKESKIKASTELDNLLNVSEYQYSTEDDGRHPFAKDGWDYYKTTFEVNGLKFEGLINIAKSGNKKTLYDVTKIKRISQNYSASDK
-709 PGKRQSYF
+709 SF
-717 NEKMQLTP
+717 
-725 ELKNVLEI
+725 
-733 AQKDSVSAPIK
+733 SVS
-744 DTSKYQNWE
+744 
-753 YYKFNFELN
+753 L
-762 GKNFE
+762 
-767 GTINIGIDK
+767 
-776 NGNKHFYEINKIR
+776 
-789 FTGISSV
+789 
-796 STNGHNK
+796 TNS
-803 ADFINNSIAPSNK
+803 NNSIPPSNK

-824 MQESENNSQLS
+824 MQESENNSQL
-835 ERAEKELHRYTHM
+835 
-848 DKEELNKAF
+848 
-857 SDAIENKE
+857 
-865 NMLEEYNRL
+865 
-874 SKEYKNFQ
+874 
-882 KSEEFMNVLKNE
+882 
-894 DYNSEIWSKAG
+894 
-905 KYADKLRY
+905 
-913 YNENYEKY
+913 
-921 KAQQD
+921 
-926 AINSLLM
+926 
-933 EKKTD
+933 
-938 VRSSKQIVKEAE
+938 
-950 KHFGITN
+950 
-957 NFKET
+957 
-962 AYIDINGNQID
+962 
-973 FSGKHEEGMS
+973 
-983 GSRSLDHRQINEID
+983 RQE
-997 IDMQSFINMGNIRI
+997 
-1011 IPEGNGINLSMEPN
+1011 
-1025 EKQYKTLSKYID
+1025 
-1037 NVNGNIYIDIDK
+1037 
-1049 TRTTYDSIEYKKG
+1049 
-1062 TSTSKIIS
+1062 
-1070 DLQYYFKNGEF
+1070 
-1081 PRQSEVAQFR
+1081 
-1091 YSISKK
+1091 
-1097 APTWQSYLE
+1097 WQEYLE
-1106 NNFNTKG
+1106 KNFNTVG
-1113 TRTDLKEIKLPIDK
+1113 TRTSLKDIKLPIDK

-1302 LRANGYAEIKYRKG
+1302 LRANGYAEIKYRTG

-1348 NIAGKTEQFVPGKT
+1348 NIAGRTEQFVPGKT

-2023 AIYENYIKAEKDTE
+2023 AIYENYIKTEKDTE

-2100 SLLLYAIYGYATTS
+2100 SLLLYAIHGYATTS

>member
-223 ASNINNVIGNMVPSM
+223 VSNINNVIGNMVPSM

-461 KYFNNTER
+461 RYFNNTEQ
-469 AHNFVNMLENI
+469 AHNFVDMLEKI
-480 ISDKDIDI
+480 VTDKNIDI
-488 RLDSNL
+488 RLDSSL
-494 KTADGRVANGSYSNG
+494 KSPDGRKANGSYSDG

-529 THAIGTDQMKNMIDT
+529 THAIGTDQMKGIIDN

-549 VEFNSAVENILQ
+549 TEFDTSVKQLLN
-561 NYKSTEINEEALAD
+561 NYNSTEITEEALSDVSA
-575 ISGQLFGTQ
+575 QLFGTQ
-584 EFINSISR
+584 DFINNIAQ

-631 AYNNSKLNKSSS
+631 AYNRKNRLNDNSNY
-643 FSIQTNSD
+643 SIQADNN
-651 GSQYVHVDTD
+651 GNKYVQIDTD
-661 QNIFEGIEE
+661 QDIFKGKSLSEQT
-670 KDYNKIAKMYIQD
+670 KIAKRYILD
-683 YLMGETTLSNNNKA
+683 NFREKGINLDNENIKITMKTANEYTHPKNKLPA
-697 VIDGRSASKYTN
+697 ITKESKIKASTELDNLLNVSEYQYSTEDDGRHPFAKDGWDYYKTTFEVNGLKFEGLINIAKSGNKKTLYDVTKIKRISQNYSASDK
-709 PGKRQSYF
+709 SF
-717 NEKMQLTP
+717 
-725 ELKNVLEI
+725 
-733 AQKDSVSAPIK
+733 SVS
-744 DTSKYQNWE
+744 
-753 YYKFNFELN
+753 L
-762 GKNFE
+762 
-767 GTINIGIDK
+767 
-776 NGNKHFYEINKIR
+776 
-789 FTGISSV
+789 
-796 STNGHNK
+796 TNS
-803 ADFINNSIAPSNK
+803 NNSIPPSNK

-824 MQESENNSQLS
+824 MQESENNSFSMQDNQGRTLT
-835 ERAEKELHRYTHM
+835 KEQQEYFKDSKVR
-848 DKEELNKAF
+848 D
-857 SDAIENKE
+857 ENG
-865 NMLEEYNRL
+865 NLLEVYHGTEAN
-874 SKEYKNFQ
+874 SGIPKEYWFTI
-882 KSEEFMNVLKNE
+882 F
-894 DYNSEIWSKAG
+894 
-905 KYADKLRY
+905 
-913 YNENYEKY
+913 
-921 KAQQD
+921 
-926 AINSLLM
+926 
-933 EKKTD
+933 
-938 VRSSKQIVKEAE
+938 
-950 KHFGITN
+950 
-957 NFKET
+957 
-962 AYIDINGNQID
+962 
-973 FSGKHEEGMS
+973 
-983 GSRSLDHRQINEID
+983 
-997 IDMQSFINMGNIRI
+997 
-1011 IPEGNGINLSMEPN
+1011 
-1025 EKQYKTLSKYID
+1025 
-1037 NVNGNIYIDIDK
+1037 DIDK
-1049 TRTTYDSIEYKKG
+1049 
-1062 TSTSKIIS
+1062 SKISTMGDGFYFTDNYDRASSYAHSKGNVYKSYLNITNPFTLKNNMTFEETVKSINPNYNIDNLKMENRNKFDGTKLRKYLIDNGYDGIS
-1070 DLQYYFKNGEF
+1070 LSGTYVAFNSNQIKNVSNTK
-1081 PRQSEVAQFR
+1081 PTSNPDIR
-1091 YSISKK
+1091 YSQNNE
-1097 APTWQSYLE
+1097 TWQSYLE
-1106 NNFNTKG
+1106 NNFNTNG
-1113 TRTDLKEIKLPIDK
+1113 TRTNLKDIKLPMKK
-1127 DIMQQNKIN
+1127 DLKQQNKIN

-1302 LRANGYAEIKYRKG
+1302 LRANGYAEIKYRTG

-1348 NIAGKTEQFVPGKT
+1348 NIAGRTEQFVPGKT

-2023 AIYENYIKAEKDTE
+2023 AIYENYIKTEKDTE

-2100 SLLLYAIYGYATTS
+2100 SLLLYAIHGYATTS

>member
-352 KKELPSF
+352 KKELPNF

-404 AQKDPEIKKQIEKIK
+404 AQKDPEIKKQIEEIK

-461 KYFNNTER
+461 RYFNNTEQ
-469 AHNFVNMLENI
+469 AHNFVDMLEKI
-480 ISDKDIDI
+480 VTDKNIDI
-488 RLDSNL
+488 RLDSSL
-494 KTADGRVANGSYSNG
+494 KSPDGRKANGSYSDG

-529 THAIGTDQMKNMIDT
+529 THAIGTDQMKGIIDN

-549 VEFNSAVENILQ
+549 MEFDASVKQLLN
-561 NYKSTEINEEALAD
+561 NYNSTEITEEALSDVSA
-575 ISGQLFGTQ
+575 QLFGTQ
-584 EFINSISR
+584 DFINNIAQ

-631 AYNNSKLNKSSS
+631 AYNRKNRLNDNSNY
-643 FSIQTNSD
+643 SIQADNN
-651 GSQYVHVDTD
+651 GNKYVQIDTD
-661 QNIFEGIEE
+661 QDIFKGKSLSEQT
-670 KDYNKIAKMYIQD
+670 KIAKRYILD
-683 YLMGETTLSNNNKA
+683 NFREKGINLDNENIKITMKTANEYTHPKNKLPA
-697 VIDGRSASKYTN
+697 ITKESKIKASTELDNLLNVSEYQYSTEDDGRHPFAKDGWDYYKTTFEVNGLKFEGLINIAKSGNKKTLYDVTKIKRISQNYSASDK
-709 PGKRQSYF
+709 SF
-717 NEKMQLTP
+717 
-725 ELKNVLEI
+725 
-733 AQKDSVSAPIK
+733 SVS
-744 DTSKYQNWE
+744 
-753 YYKFNFELN
+753 L
-762 GKNFE
+762 
-767 GTINIGIDK
+767 
-776 NGNKHFYEINKIR
+776 
-789 FTGISSV
+789 
-796 STNGHNK
+796 TNS
-803 ADFINNSIAPSNK
+803 NNSIPPSNK

-824 MQESENNSQLS
+824 MQESENNSQL
-835 ERAEKELHRYTHM
+835 
-848 DKEELNKAF
+848 
-857 SDAIENKE
+857 
-865 NMLEEYNRL
+865 
-874 SKEYKNFQ
+874 
-882 KSEEFMNVLKNE
+882 
-894 DYNSEIWSKAG
+894 
-905 KYADKLRY
+905 
-913 YNENYEKY
+913 
-921 KAQQD
+921 
-926 AINSLLM
+926 
-933 EKKTD
+933 
-938 VRSSKQIVKEAE
+938 
-950 KHFGITN
+950 
-957 NFKET
+957 
-962 AYIDINGNQID
+962 
-973 FSGKHEEGMS
+973 
-983 GSRSLDHRQINEID
+983 RQE
-997 IDMQSFINMGNIRI
+997 
-1011 IPEGNGINLSMEPN
+1011 
-1025 EKQYKTLSKYID
+1025 
-1037 NVNGNIYIDIDK
+1037 
-1049 TRTTYDSIEYKKG
+1049 
-1062 TSTSKIIS
+1062 
-1070 DLQYYFKNGEF
+1070 
-1081 PRQSEVAQFR
+1081 
-1091 YSISKK
+1091 
-1097 APTWQSYLE
+1097 WQEYLE
-1106 NNFNTKG
+1106 KNFNTVG
-1113 TRTDLKEIKLPIDK
+1113 TRTSLKDIKLPIDK

-1184 TIERNMFDIIS
+1184 TMERNMFDIIS

-1217 KQRFINSYNDKIERL
+1217 KQRFINSYNDKVERL

-1279 KVEKAIDTL
+1279 KVEKAIDTF
-1288 RNIYDEILELENQV
+1288 RIIYDEILELENQV
-1302 LRANGYAEIKYRKG
+1302 LRANGYAEIKYRTG

-1348 NIAGKTEQFVPGKT
+1348 NIAGITEQFVPGKT
-1362 WNRSSLNRKTDKTTY
+1362 WNRSSLNRKTDKTTF

-1382 FDTYIRQAADTIFH
+1382 FDTYIRQASDNIFH
-1396 TENIQRLR
+1396 TGNIQRLR

-1413 YSDKGIQEKIDK
+1413 YSDKGIQEKVDE

-1431 LTPQEKMMEISK
+1431 LTPQEKMMEISN

-1479 RISRSIYSTTKAIE
+1479 RISRPIYSTTKAIE
-1493 NRFGANAIGLNIGSA
+1493 NRFGANAVGLNWGSA
-1508 ITNFI
+1508 FTNFI
-1513 AITQAYSQIST
+1513 PITQAYSQIST

-1558 DKLYKTSLEKIR
+1558 DKLYKTSLEKIS

-1602 AKEALKNA
+1602 AKEAMKNA

-1647 NNQYSYMF
+1647 NNQYRYMF

-1715 MNTADKLINVGTDIV
+1715 MNTAEKLINVGTDIV

-1749 AIPDAENTFKAIS
+1749 AIPDAKNTFKAIS
-1762 GLATGEINSSKA
+1762 GLVTGEINSSKA

-1967 NESGLKFKT
+1967 NERGLKFKT

-2078 KQKKLIEYLNK
+2078 KQKKVIEYLNK

-2100 SLLLYAIYGYATTS
+2100 SLLLYAIHGYATTS

>member
-352 KKELPSF
+352 KKELPNF

-404 AQKDPEIKKQIEKIK
+404 AQKDPEIKKQIEEIK

-461 KYFNNTER
+461 RYFNNTEQ
-469 AHNFVNMLENI
+469 AHNFVDMLEKI
-480 ISDKDIDI
+480 VTDKNIDI
-488 RLDSNL
+488 RLDSSL
-494 KTADGRVANGSYSNG
+494 KSPDGRKANGSYSDG

-529 THAIGTDQMKNMIDT
+529 THAIGTDQMKGIIDN

-549 VEFNSAVENILQ
+549 TEFDTSVKQLLN
-561 NYKSTEINEEALAD
+561 NYNSTEITEEALSDVSA
-575 ISGQLFGTQ
+575 QLFGTQ
-584 EFINSISR
+584 DFINNIAQ

-631 AYNNSKLNKSSS
+631 AYNRKNRLNDNSNY
-643 FSIQTNSD
+643 SIQADNN
-651 GSQYVHVDTD
+651 GNKYVQIDTD
-661 QNIFEGIEE
+661 QDIFKGKSLSEQT
-670 KDYNKIAKMYIQD
+670 KIAKRYILD
-683 YLMGETTLSNNNKA
+683 NFREKGINLDNENIKITMKTANEYTHPKNKLPA
-697 VIDGRSASKYTN
+697 ITKESKIKASTELDNLLNVSEYQYSTEDDGRHPFAKDGWDYYKTMFEVNGLKFEGLINIAKSGNKKTLYDVTKIKRISQNYSASDK
-709 PGKRQSYF
+709 SF
-717 NEKMQLTP
+717 
-725 ELKNVLEI
+725 
-733 AQKDSVSAPIK
+733 SVS
-744 DTSKYQNWE
+744 
-753 YYKFNFELN
+753 L
-762 GKNFE
+762 
-767 GTINIGIDK
+767 
-776 NGNKHFYEINKIR
+776 
-789 FTGISSV
+789 
-796 STNGHNK
+796 TNS
-803 ADFINNSIAPSNK
+803 NNSIPPSNK

-824 MQESENNSQLS
+824 MQESENNSGSFSFDKNAKRYEDLQEANTVKFNKQVDGTINIEISNNNKLINQFTTTSKDNALKQLGNDIANYIYDNATEDS
-835 ERAEKELHRYTHM
+835 KTINLKKPKTVDIQNTSHKGKQLEIIKNTNPMLDDYHTGIRKIEDIKTFEEVINDDESFVWGDFSKEDAEK
-848 DKEELNKAF
+848 A
-857 SDAIENKE
+857 
-865 NMLEEYNRL
+865 
-874 SKEYKNFQ
+874 
-882 KSEEFMNVLKNE
+882 LK
-894 DYNSEIWSKAG
+894 
-905 KYADKLRY
+905 
-913 YNENYEKY
+913 
-921 KAQQD
+921 
-926 AINSLLM
+926 
-933 EKKTD
+933 
-938 VRSSKQIVKEAE
+938 
-950 KHFGITN
+950 
-957 NFKET
+957 
-962 AYIDINGNQID
+962 
-973 FSGKHEEGMS
+973 SGKVTVYSSYPIQQGT
-983 GSRSLDHRQINEID
+983 
-997 IDMQSFINMGNIRI
+997 FI
-1011 IPEGNGINLSMEPN
+1011 
-1025 EKQYKTLSKYID
+1025 
-1037 NVNGNIYIDIDK
+1037 
-1049 TRTTYDSIEYKKG
+1049 
-1062 TSTSKIIS
+1062 STSKVQAE
-1070 DLQYYFKNGEF
+1070 QYAGGKGNKIYSKTIPLE
-1081 PRQSEVAQFR
+1081 EVAWINGDEGQYANTTTK
-1091 YSISKK
+1091 YSQNNKN
-1097 APTWQSYLE
+1097 WQEYLE
-1106 NNFNTKG
+1106 KNFNTVG
-1113 TRTDLKEIKLPIDK
+1113 TRTSLKDIKLPIDK

-1184 TIERNMFDIIS
+1184 TMERNMFDIIS

-1279 KVEKAIDTL
+1279 KVEKAIDTF

-1302 LRANGYAEIKYRKG
+1302 LRANGYAEIKYRTG

-1348 NIAGKTEQFVPGKT
+1348 NIAGRTEQFVPGKT

-1558 DKLYKTSLEKIR
+1558 DKLYKTSLEKIS

-1690 ITGRKSAFSPID
+1690 ITARKSAFSPID

-1749 AIPDAENTFKAIS
+1749 AIPDAKNTFKAIS
-1762 GLATGEINSSKA
+1762 GLVTGEINSSKA

-1981 VTEKNE
+1981 VTEKTE

-2100 SLLLYAIYGYATTS
+2100 SLLLYAIHGYATTS

>member
-352 KKELPSF
+352 KKELPNF

-404 AQKDPEIKKQIEKIK
+404 AQKDPEIKKQIEEIK

-461 KYFNNTER
+461 RYFNNTEQ
-469 AHNFVNMLENI
+469 AHNFVDMLEKI
-480 ISDKDIDI
+480 VTDKNIDI
-488 RLDSNL
+488 RLDSSL
-494 KTADGRVANGSYSNG
+494 KSPDGRKANGSYSDG

-529 THAIGTDQMKNMIDT
+529 THAIGTDQMKGIIDN

-549 VEFNSAVENILQ
+549 TEFDTSVKQLLN
-561 NYKSTEINEEALAD
+561 NYNSTEITEEALSDVSA
-575 ISGQLFGTQ
+575 QLFGTQ
-584 EFINSISR
+584 DFINNIAQ

-631 AYNNSKLNKSSS
+631 AYNRKNRLNDNSNY
-643 FSIQTNSD
+643 SIQADNN
-651 GSQYVHVDTD
+651 GNKYVQIDTD
-661 QNIFEGIEE
+661 QDIFKGKSLSEQT
-670 KDYNKIAKMYIQD
+670 KIAKRYILD
-683 YLMGETTLSNNNKA
+683 NFREKGINLDNENIKITMKTANEYTHPKNKLPA
-697 VIDGRSASKYTN
+697 ITKESKIKASTELDNLLNVSEYQYSTEDDGRHPFAKDGWDYYKTTFEVNGLKFEGLINIAKSGNKKTLYDVTKIKRISQNYSASDK
-709 PGKRQSYF
+709 SF
-717 NEKMQLTP
+717 
-725 ELKNVLEI
+725 
-733 AQKDSVSAPIK
+733 SVS
-744 DTSKYQNWE
+744 
-753 YYKFNFELN
+753 L
-762 GKNFE
+762 
-767 GTINIGIDK
+767 
-776 NGNKHFYEINKIR
+776 
-789 FTGISSV
+789 
-796 STNGHNK
+796 TNS
-803 ADFINNSIAPSNK
+803 NNSIPPSNK

-824 MQESENNSQLS
+824 MQESENNSFSMQDNQGRTLT
-835 ERAEKELHRYTHM
+835 KEQQEYFKDSKVR
-848 DKEELNKAF
+848 D
-857 SDAIENKE
+857 ENG
-865 NMLEEYNRL
+865 NLLEVYHGTEAN
-874 SKEYKNFQ
+874 SGIPKEYWFTI
-882 KSEEFMNVLKNE
+882 F
-894 DYNSEIWSKAG
+894 
-905 KYADKLRY
+905 
-913 YNENYEKY
+913 
-921 KAQQD
+921 
-926 AINSLLM
+926 
-933 EKKTD
+933 
-938 VRSSKQIVKEAE
+938 
-950 KHFGITN
+950 
-957 NFKET
+957 
-962 AYIDINGNQID
+962 
-973 FSGKHEEGMS
+973 
-983 GSRSLDHRQINEID
+983 
-997 IDMQSFINMGNIRI
+997 
-1011 IPEGNGINLSMEPN
+1011 
-1025 EKQYKTLSKYID
+1025 
-1037 NVNGNIYIDIDK
+1037 DIDK
-1049 TRTTYDSIEYKKG
+1049 
-1062 TSTSKIIS
+1062 SKISTMGDGFYFTDNYDRASSYAHSKGNVYKSYLNITNPFTLKNNMTFEETVKSINPNYNIDNLKMENRNKFDGTKLRKYLIDNGYDGIS
-1070 DLQYYFKNGEF
+1070 LSGTYVAFNSNQIKNVSNTK
-1081 PRQSEVAQFR
+1081 PTSNPDIR
-1091 YSISKK
+1091 YSQNNE
-1097 APTWQSYLE
+1097 TWQSYLE
-1106 NNFNTKG
+1106 NNFNTNG
-1113 TRTDLKEIKLPIDK
+1113 TRTNLKDIKLPMKK
-1127 DIMQQNKIN
+1127 DLKQQNKSN
-1136 STVVNQEVA
+1136 STVVNQEIA

-1184 TIERNMFDIIS
+1184 TMERNMFDIIS

-1217 KQRFINSYNDKIERL
+1217 KQRFINSYNDKVERL

-1302 LRANGYAEIKYRKG
+1302 LRANGYAEIKYRTG

-1348 NIAGKTEQFVPGKT
+1348 NIAGRTEQFVPGKT

-1558 DKLYKTSLEKIR
+1558 DKLYKTSLEKIS

-2100 SLLLYAIYGYATTS
+2100 SLLLYAIHGYATTS

>member
-461 KYFNNTER
+461 RYFNNTEQ
-469 AHNFVNMLENI
+469 AHNFVDMLEKI
-480 ISDKDIDI
+480 VTDKNIDI
-488 RLDSNL
+488 RLDSSL
-494 KTADGRVANGSYSNG
+494 KSPDGRKANGSYSDG

-529 THAIGTDQMKNMIDT
+529 THAIGTDQMKGIIDN

-549 VEFNSAVENILQ
+549 MEFDTSVKQLLN
-561 NYKSTEINEEALAD
+561 NYNSTEITEEALSDVSA
-575 ISGQLFGTQ
+575 QLFGTQ
-584 EFINSISR
+584 DFINNIAQ

-631 AYNNSKLNKSSS
+631 AYNRKNRLNDNSNY
-643 FSIQTNSD
+643 SIQADNN
-651 GSQYVHVDTD
+651 GNKYVQIDTD
-661 QNIFEGIEE
+661 QDIFKGKSLSEQT
-670 KDYNKIAKMYIQD
+670 KIAKRYILD
-683 YLMGETTLSNNNKA
+683 NFREKGINLDNENIKITMKTANEYTHPKNKLPA
-697 VIDGRSASKYTN
+697 ITKESKIKASTELDNLLNVSEYQYSTEDDGRHPFAKDGWDYYKTTFEVNGLKFEGLINIAKSGNKKTLYDVTKIKRISQNYSASDK
-709 PGKRQSYF
+709 SF
-717 NEKMQLTP
+717 
-725 ELKNVLEI
+725 
-733 AQKDSVSAPIK
+733 SVS
-744 DTSKYQNWE
+744 
-753 YYKFNFELN
+753 L
-762 GKNFE
+762 
-767 GTINIGIDK
+767 
-776 NGNKHFYEINKIR
+776 
-789 FTGISSV
+789 
-796 STNGHNK
+796 TNS
-803 ADFINNSIAPSNK
+803 NNSIPPSNK

-824 MQESENNSQLS
+824 MQESENNSQL
-835 ERAEKELHRYTHM
+835 
-848 DKEELNKAF
+848 
-857 SDAIENKE
+857 
-865 NMLEEYNRL
+865 
-874 SKEYKNFQ
+874 
-882 KSEEFMNVLKNE
+882 
-894 DYNSEIWSKAG
+894 
-905 KYADKLRY
+905 
-913 YNENYEKY
+913 
-921 KAQQD
+921 
-926 AINSLLM
+926 
-933 EKKTD
+933 
-938 VRSSKQIVKEAE
+938 
-950 KHFGITN
+950 
-957 NFKET
+957 
-962 AYIDINGNQID
+962 
-973 FSGKHEEGMS
+973 
-983 GSRSLDHRQINEID
+983 RQE
-997 IDMQSFINMGNIRI
+997 
-1011 IPEGNGINLSMEPN
+1011 
-1025 EKQYKTLSKYID
+1025 
-1037 NVNGNIYIDIDK
+1037 
-1049 TRTTYDSIEYKKG
+1049 
-1062 TSTSKIIS
+1062 
-1070 DLQYYFKNGEF
+1070 
-1081 PRQSEVAQFR
+1081 
-1091 YSISKK
+1091 
-1097 APTWQSYLE
+1097 WQEYLE
-1106 NNFNTKG
+1106 KNFNTVG
-1113 TRTDLKEIKLPIDK
+1113 TRTSLKDIKLPIDK

-1302 LRANGYAEIKYRKG
+1302 LRANGYAEIKYRTG

-1348 NIAGKTEQFVPGKT
+1348 NIAGRTEQFVPGKT

-1610 NSFGANVMADRSKGA
+1610 NLFGANVMADRSKGA

-2023 AIYENYIKAEKDTE
+2023 AIYENYIKTEKDTE

-2100 SLLLYAIYGYATTS
+2100 SLLLYAIHGYATTS

>member
-461 KYFNNTER
+461 RYFNNTEQ
-469 AHNFVNMLENI
+469 AHNFVDMLEKI
-480 ISDKDIDI
+480 VTDKNIDI
-488 RLDSNL
+488 RLDSSL
-494 KTADGRVANGSYSNG
+494 KSPDGRKANGSYSDG

-529 THAIGTDQMKNMIDT
+529 THAIGTDQMKGIIDN

-549 VEFNSAVENILQ
+549 MEFDTSVKQLLN
-561 NYKSTEINEEALAD
+561 NYNSTEITEEALSDVSA
-575 ISGQLFGTQ
+575 QLFGTQ
-584 EFINSISR
+584 DFINNIAQ

-631 AYNNSKLNKSSS
+631 AYNRKNRLNDNSNY
-643 FSIQTNSD
+643 SIQADNN
-651 GSQYVHVDTD
+651 GNKYVQIDTD
-661 QNIFEGIEE
+661 QDIFKGKSLSEQT
-670 KDYNKIAKMYIQD
+670 KIAKRYILD
-683 YLMGETTLSNNNKA
+683 NFREKGINLDNENIKITMKTANEYTHPKNKLPA
-697 VIDGRSASKYTN
+697 ITKESKIKASTELDNLLNVSEYQYSTEDDGRHPFAKDGWDYYKTTFEVNGLKFEGLINIAKSGNKKTLYDVTKIKRISQNYSASDK
-709 PGKRQSYF
+709 SF
-717 NEKMQLTP
+717 
-725 ELKNVLEI
+725 
-733 AQKDSVSAPIK
+733 SVS
-744 DTSKYQNWE
+744 
-753 YYKFNFELN
+753 L
-762 GKNFE
+762 
-767 GTINIGIDK
+767 
-776 NGNKHFYEINKIR
+776 
-789 FTGISSV
+789 
-796 STNGHNK
+796 TNS
-803 ADFINNSIAPSNK
+803 NNSIPPSNK

-824 MQESENNSQLS
+824 MQESENNSQL
-835 ERAEKELHRYTHM
+835 
-848 DKEELNKAF
+848 
-857 SDAIENKE
+857 
-865 NMLEEYNRL
+865 
-874 SKEYKNFQ
+874 
-882 KSEEFMNVLKNE
+882 
-894 DYNSEIWSKAG
+894 
-905 KYADKLRY
+905 
-913 YNENYEKY
+913 
-921 KAQQD
+921 
-926 AINSLLM
+926 
-933 EKKTD
+933 
-938 VRSSKQIVKEAE
+938 
-950 KHFGITN
+950 
-957 NFKET
+957 
-962 AYIDINGNQID
+962 
-973 FSGKHEEGMS
+973 
-983 GSRSLDHRQINEID
+983 RQE
-997 IDMQSFINMGNIRI
+997 
-1011 IPEGNGINLSMEPN
+1011 
-1025 EKQYKTLSKYID
+1025 
-1037 NVNGNIYIDIDK
+1037 
-1049 TRTTYDSIEYKKG
+1049 
-1062 TSTSKIIS
+1062 
-1070 DLQYYFKNGEF
+1070 
-1081 PRQSEVAQFR
+1081 
-1091 YSISKK
+1091 
-1097 APTWQSYLE
+1097 WQEYLE
-1106 NNFNTKG
+1106 KNFNTVG
-1113 TRTDLKEIKLPIDK
+1113 TRTSLKDIKLPIDK

-1302 LRANGYAEIKYRKG
+1302 LRANGYAEIKYRTG

-1348 NIAGKTEQFVPGKT
+1348 NIAGRTEQFVPGKT

-1602 AKEALKNA
+1602 AKEAMKNA

-1749 AIPDAENTFKAIS
+1749 AIPDAKNTFKAIS
-1762 GLATGEINSSKA
+1762 GLVTGEINSSKA

-1933 IISTGTSKTEF
+1933 IISTGTSKNEF

-2078 KQKKLIEYLNK
+2078 KQKKVIEYLNK

-2100 SLLLYAIYGYATTS
+2100 SLLLYAIHGYATTS

>member
-339 SDNAGYIIDKIIN
+339 SDNAAYIIDKIIN

-404 AQKDPEIKKQIEKIK
+404 AQKDPEIKKQIEEIK

-461 KYFNNTER
+461 RYFNNTEQ
-469 AHNFVNMLENI
+469 AHNFVDMLEKI
-480 ISDKDIDI
+480 VTDKNIDI
-488 RLDSNL
+488 RLDSSL
-494 KTADGRVANGSYSNG
+494 KSPDGRKANGSYSDG

-529 THAIGTDQMKNMIDT
+529 THAIGTDQMKGIIDN

-549 VEFNSAVENILQ
+549 TEFDTSVKQLLN
-561 NYKSTEINEEALAD
+561 NYNSTEITEEALSDVSA
-575 ISGQLFGTQ
+575 QLFGTQ
-584 EFINSISR
+584 DFINNIAQ

-631 AYNNSKLNKSSS
+631 AYNRKNRLNDNSNY
-643 FSIQTNSD
+643 SIQADNN
-651 GSQYVHVDTD
+651 GNKYVQIDTD
-661 QNIFEGIEE
+661 QDIFKGKSLSEQT
-670 KDYNKIAKMYIQD
+670 KIAKRYILD
-683 YLMGETTLSNNNKA
+683 NFREKGINLDNENIKITMKTANEYTHPKNKLPA
-697 VIDGRSASKYTN
+697 ITKESKIKASTELDNLLNVSEYQYSTEDDGRHPFAKDGWDYYKTTFEVNGLKFEGLINIAKSGNKKTLYDVTKIKRISQNYSASDK
-709 PGKRQSYF
+709 SF
-717 NEKMQLTP
+717 
-725 ELKNVLEI
+725 
-733 AQKDSVSAPIK
+733 SVS
-744 DTSKYQNWE
+744 
-753 YYKFNFELN
+753 L
-762 GKNFE
+762 
-767 GTINIGIDK
+767 
-776 NGNKHFYEINKIR
+776 
-789 FTGISSV
+789 
-796 STNGHNK
+796 TNS
-803 ADFINNSIAPSNK
+803 NNSIPPSNK

-824 MQESENNSQLS
+824 MQESENNSQL
-835 ERAEKELHRYTHM
+835 
-848 DKEELNKAF
+848 
-857 SDAIENKE
+857 
-865 NMLEEYNRL
+865 
-874 SKEYKNFQ
+874 
-882 KSEEFMNVLKNE
+882 
-894 DYNSEIWSKAG
+894 
-905 KYADKLRY
+905 
-913 YNENYEKY
+913 
-921 KAQQD
+921 
-926 AINSLLM
+926 
-933 EKKTD
+933 
-938 VRSSKQIVKEAE
+938 
-950 KHFGITN
+950 
-957 NFKET
+957 
-962 AYIDINGNQID
+962 
-973 FSGKHEEGMS
+973 
-983 GSRSLDHRQINEID
+983 RQE
-997 IDMQSFINMGNIRI
+997 
-1011 IPEGNGINLSMEPN
+1011 
-1025 EKQYKTLSKYID
+1025 
-1037 NVNGNIYIDIDK
+1037 
-1049 TRTTYDSIEYKKG
+1049 
-1062 TSTSKIIS
+1062 
-1070 DLQYYFKNGEF
+1070 
-1081 PRQSEVAQFR
+1081 
-1091 YSISKK
+1091 
-1097 APTWQSYLE
+1097 WQEYLE
-1106 NNFNTKG
+1106 KNFNTVG
-1113 TRTDLKEIKLPIDK
+1113 TRTSLKDIKLPIDK
-1127 DIMQQNKIN
+1127 DTMQQNKIN
-1136 STVVNQEVA
+1136 STVVNQKVA

-1288 RNIYDEILELENQV
+1288 RNIYDEILELENQE

-2100 SLLLYAIYGYATTS
+2100 SLLLYAIHGYATTS

>member
-327 YGFLGE
+327 YDFLGE

-461 KYFNNTER
+461 RYFNNTEQ
-469 AHNFVNMLENI
+469 AHNFVDMLEKI
-480 ISDKDIDI
+480 VTDKNIDI
-488 RLDSNL
+488 RLDSSL
-494 KTADGRVANGSYSNG
+494 KSPDGRKANGSYSDG

-529 THAIGTDQMKNMIDT
+529 THAIGTDQMKGIIDN

-549 VEFNSAVENILQ
+549 MEFDTSVKQLLN
-561 NYKSTEINEEALAD
+561 NYNSTEITEEALSDVSA
-575 ISGQLFGTQ
+575 QLFGTQ
-584 EFINSISR
+584 DFINNIAQ

-631 AYNNSKLNKSSS
+631 AYNRKNRLNDNSNY
-643 FSIQTNSD
+643 SIQADNN
-651 GSQYVHVDTD
+651 GNKYVQIDTD
-661 QNIFEGIEE
+661 QDIFKGKSLSEQT
-670 KDYNKIAKMYIQD
+670 KIAKRYILD
-683 YLMGETTLSNNNKA
+683 NFREKGINLDNENIKITMKTANEYTHPKNKLPA
-697 VIDGRSASKYTN
+697 ITKESKIKASTELDNLLNVSEYQYSTEDDGRHPFAKDGWDYYKTTFEVNGLKFEGLINIAKSGNKKTLYDVTKIKRISQNYSASDK
-709 PGKRQSYF
+709 SF
-717 NEKMQLTP
+717 
-725 ELKNVLEI
+725 
-733 AQKDSVSAPIK
+733 SVS
-744 DTSKYQNWE
+744 
-753 YYKFNFELN
+753 L
-762 GKNFE
+762 
-767 GTINIGIDK
+767 
-776 NGNKHFYEINKIR
+776 
-789 FTGISSV
+789 
-796 STNGHNK
+796 TNS
-803 ADFINNSIAPSNK
+803 NNSIPPSNK

-824 MQESENNSQLS
+824 MQESENNSQL
-835 ERAEKELHRYTHM
+835 
-848 DKEELNKAF
+848 
-857 SDAIENKE
+857 
-865 NMLEEYNRL
+865 
-874 SKEYKNFQ
+874 
-882 KSEEFMNVLKNE
+882 
-894 DYNSEIWSKAG
+894 
-905 KYADKLRY
+905 
-913 YNENYEKY
+913 
-921 KAQQD
+921 
-926 AINSLLM
+926 
-933 EKKTD
+933 
-938 VRSSKQIVKEAE
+938 
-950 KHFGITN
+950 
-957 NFKET
+957 
-962 AYIDINGNQID
+962 
-973 FSGKHEEGMS
+973 
-983 GSRSLDHRQINEID
+983 RQE
-997 IDMQSFINMGNIRI
+997 
-1011 IPEGNGINLSMEPN
+1011 
-1025 EKQYKTLSKYID
+1025 
-1037 NVNGNIYIDIDK
+1037 
-1049 TRTTYDSIEYKKG
+1049 
-1062 TSTSKIIS
+1062 
-1070 DLQYYFKNGEF
+1070 
-1081 PRQSEVAQFR
+1081 
-1091 YSISKK
+1091 
-1097 APTWQSYLE
+1097 WQEYLE
-1106 NNFNTKG
+1106 KNFNTVG
-1113 TRTDLKEIKLPIDK
+1113 TRTSLKDIKLPIDK
-1127 DIMQQNKIN
+1127 DTMQQNKIN

-1184 TIERNMFDIIS
+1184 TMERNMFDIIS

-1288 RNIYDEILELENQV
+1288 RNIYDEILELENQE
-1302 LRANGYAEIKYRKG
+1302 LRANGYAEIKYRTG

-1348 NIAGKTEQFVPGKT
+1348 NIAGRTEQFVPGKT

-1933 IISTGTSKTEF
+1933 IISTGTSKNEF

-2100 SLLLYAIYGYATTS
+2100 SLLLYAIHGYATTS

>member
-352 KKELPSF
+352 KKELPNF

-404 AQKDPEIKKQIEKIK
+404 AQKDPEIKKQIEEIK
-419 SNQSQMS
+419 SQSQMS

-461 KYFNNTER
+461 RYFNNTEQ
-469 AHNFVNMLENI
+469 AHNFVDMLEKI
-480 ISDKDIDI
+480 VTDKNIDI
-488 RLDSNL
+488 RLDSSL
-494 KTADGRVANGSYSNG
+494 KSPDGRKANGSYSDG

-529 THAIGTDQMKNMIDT
+529 THAIGTDQMKGIIDN

-549 VEFNSAVENILQ
+549 TEFDTSVKQLLN
-561 NYKSTEINEEALAD
+561 NYNSTEITEEALSDVSA
-575 ISGQLFGTQ
+575 QLFGTQ
-584 EFINSISR
+584 DFINNIAQ

-631 AYNNSKLNKSSS
+631 AYNRKNRLNDNSNY
-643 FSIQTNSD
+643 SIQADNN
-651 GSQYVHVDTD
+651 GNKYVQIDTD
-661 QNIFEGIEE
+661 QDIFKGKSLSEQT
-670 KDYNKIAKMYIQD
+670 KIAKRYILD
-683 YLMGETTLSNNNKA
+683 NFREKGINLDNENIKITMKTANEYTHPKNKLPA
-697 VIDGRSASKYTN
+697 ITKESKIKASTELDNLLNVSEYQYSTEDDGRHPFAKDGWDYYTTTFEVNGLKFEGLINIAKSGNKKTLYDVTKIKRISQNYSASDK
-709 PGKRQSYF
+709 SF
-717 NEKMQLTP
+717 
-725 ELKNVLEI
+725 
-733 AQKDSVSAPIK
+733 SVS
-744 DTSKYQNWE
+744 
-753 YYKFNFELN
+753 L
-762 GKNFE
+762 
-767 GTINIGIDK
+767 
-776 NGNKHFYEINKIR
+776 
-789 FTGISSV
+789 
-796 STNGHNK
+796 TNS
-803 ADFINNSIAPSNK
+803 NNSIPPSNK

-824 MQESENNSQLS
+824 MQESENNSFSMQDNQGRTLT
-835 ERAEKELHRYTHM
+835 KEQQEYFKDSKVR
-848 DKEELNKAF
+848 D
-857 SDAIENKE
+857 ENG
-865 NMLEEYNRL
+865 NLLEVYHGTEAN
-874 SKEYKNFQ
+874 SGIPKEYWFTI
-882 KSEEFMNVLKNE
+882 F
-894 DYNSEIWSKAG
+894 
-905 KYADKLRY
+905 
-913 YNENYEKY
+913 
-921 KAQQD
+921 
-926 AINSLLM
+926 
-933 EKKTD
+933 
-938 VRSSKQIVKEAE
+938 
-950 KHFGITN
+950 
-957 NFKET
+957 
-962 AYIDINGNQID
+962 
-973 FSGKHEEGMS
+973 
-983 GSRSLDHRQINEID
+983 
-997 IDMQSFINMGNIRI
+997 
-1011 IPEGNGINLSMEPN
+1011 
-1025 EKQYKTLSKYID
+1025 
-1037 NVNGNIYIDIDK
+1037 DIDK
-1049 TRTTYDSIEYKKG
+1049 
-1062 TSTSKIIS
+1062 SKISTMGDGFYFTDNYDRASSYAHSKGNVYKSYLNITNPFTLKNNMTFEETVKSINPNYNIDNLEMENRNKFDGTKLRKYLIDNGYDGIS
-1070 DLQYYFKNGEF
+1070 LSGTYVAFNSNQIKNVSNTK
-1081 PRQSEVAQFR
+1081 PTSNPDIR
-1091 YSISKK
+1091 YSQNNE
-1097 APTWQSYLE
+1097 TWQSYLE
-1106 NNFNTKG
+1106 NNFNTNG
-1113 TRTDLKEIKLPIDK
+1113 TRTNLKDIKLPMKK
-1127 DIMQQNKIN
+1127 DLKQQNKIN

-1302 LRANGYAEIKYRKG
+1302 LRANGYAEIKYRTG

-1348 NIAGKTEQFVPGKT
+1348 NIAGRTEQFVPGKT

-2023 AIYENYIKAEKDTE
+2023 AIYENYIKTEKDTE

-2100 SLLLYAIYGYATTS
+2100 SLLLYAIHGYATTS

>member
-72 PMKSNDSKLNR
+72 PMKSNNSKLNR

-352 KKELPSF
+352 KKELPNF

-404 AQKDPEIKKQIEKIK
+404 AQKDPEIKKQIEEIK

-461 KYFNNTER
+461 RYFNNTEQ
-469 AHNFVNMLENI
+469 AHNFVDMLEKI
-480 ISDKDIDI
+480 VTDKNIDI
-488 RLDSNL
+488 RLDSSL
-494 KTADGRVANGSYSNG
+494 KSPDGRKANGSYSDG

-529 THAIGTDQMKNMIDT
+529 THAIGTDQMKGIIDN

-549 VEFNSAVENILQ
+549 TEFDTSVKQLLN
-561 NYKSTEINEEALAD
+561 NYNSTEITEEALSDVSA
-575 ISGQLFGTQ
+575 QLFGTQ
-584 EFINSISR
+584 DFINNIAQ

-631 AYNNSKLNKSSS
+631 AYNRKNRLNDNSNY
-643 FSIQTNSD
+643 SIQADNN
-651 GSQYVHVDTD
+651 GNKYVQIDTD
-661 QNIFEGIEE
+661 QDIFKGKSLSEQT
-670 KDYNKIAKMYIQD
+670 KIAKRYILD
-683 YLMGETTLSNNNKA
+683 NFREKGINLDNENIKITMKTANEYTHPKNKLPA
-697 VIDGRSASKYTN
+697 ITKESKIKASTELDNLLNVSEYQYSTEDDGRHPFAKDGWDYYKTTFEVNGLKFEGLINIAKSGNKKTLYDVTKIKRISQNYSASDK
-709 PGKRQSYF
+709 SF
-717 NEKMQLTP
+717 
-725 ELKNVLEI
+725 
-733 AQKDSVSAPIK
+733 SVS
-744 DTSKYQNWE
+744 
-753 YYKFNFELN
+753 L
-762 GKNFE
+762 
-767 GTINIGIDK
+767 
-776 NGNKHFYEINKIR
+776 
-789 FTGISSV
+789 
-796 STNGHNK
+796 TNS
-803 ADFINNSIAPSNK
+803 NNSIPPSNK

-824 MQESENNSQLS
+824 MQESENNSQL
-835 ERAEKELHRYTHM
+835 
-848 DKEELNKAF
+848 
-857 SDAIENKE
+857 
-865 NMLEEYNRL
+865 
-874 SKEYKNFQ
+874 
-882 KSEEFMNVLKNE
+882 
-894 DYNSEIWSKAG
+894 
-905 KYADKLRY
+905 
-913 YNENYEKY
+913 
-921 KAQQD
+921 
-926 AINSLLM
+926 
-933 EKKTD
+933 
-938 VRSSKQIVKEAE
+938 
-950 KHFGITN
+950 
-957 NFKET
+957 
-962 AYIDINGNQID
+962 
-973 FSGKHEEGMS
+973 
-983 GSRSLDHRQINEID
+983 RQE
-997 IDMQSFINMGNIRI
+997 
-1011 IPEGNGINLSMEPN
+1011 
-1025 EKQYKTLSKYID
+1025 
-1037 NVNGNIYIDIDK
+1037 
-1049 TRTTYDSIEYKKG
+1049 
-1062 TSTSKIIS
+1062 
-1070 DLQYYFKNGEF
+1070 
-1081 PRQSEVAQFR
+1081 
-1091 YSISKK
+1091 
-1097 APTWQSYLE
+1097 WQEYLE
-1106 NNFNTKG
+1106 KNFNTVG
-1113 TRTDLKEIKLPIDK
+1113 TRTSLKDIKLPIDK

-1184 TIERNMFDIIS
+1184 TMERNMFDIIS

-1217 KQRFINSYNDKIERL
+1217 KQRFINSYNDKVERL

-1279 KVEKAIDTL
+1279 KVEKAIDTF
-1288 RNIYDEILELENQV
+1288 RIIYDEILELENQV
-1302 LRANGYAEIKYRKG
+1302 LRANGYAEIKYRTG

-1348 NIAGKTEQFVPGKT
+1348 NIAGITEQFVPGKT

-1382 FDTYIRQAADTIFH
+1382 FDTYIRQASDNIFH
-1396 TENIQRLR
+1396 TGNIQRLR

-1413 YSDKGIQEKIDK
+1413 YSDKGIQEKVDE

-1431 LTPQEKMMEISK
+1431 LTPQEKMMEISN

-1479 RISRSIYSTTKAIE
+1479 RISRPIYSTTKAIE
-1493 NRFGANAIGLNIGSA
+1493 NRFGANAVGLNWGSA
-1508 ITNFI
+1508 FTNFI
-1513 AITQAYSQIST
+1513 PITQAYSQIST

-1558 DKLYKTSLEKIR
+1558 DKLYKTSLEKIS

-1602 AKEALKNA
+1602 AKEAMKNA

-1647 NNQYSYMF
+1647 NNQYRYMF

-1715 MNTADKLINVGTDIV
+1715 MNTAEKLINVGTDIV

-1749 AIPDAENTFKAIS
+1749 AIPDAKNTFKAIS
-1762 GLATGEINSSKA
+1762 GLVTGEINSSKA

-1967 NESGLKFKT
+1967 NERGLKFKT

-2100 SLLLYAIYGYATTS
+2100 SLLLYAIHGYATTS

>member
-461 KYFNNTER
+461 RYFNNTEQ
-469 AHNFVNMLENI
+469 AHNFVDMLEKI
-480 ISDKDIDI
+480 VTDKNIDI
-488 RLDSNL
+488 RLDSSL
-494 KTADGRVANGSYSNG
+494 KSPDGRKANGSYSDG

-529 THAIGTDQMKNMIDT
+529 THAIGTDQMKGIIDN

-549 VEFNSAVENILQ
+549 MEFDASVKQLLN
-561 NYKSTEINEEALAD
+561 NYNSTEITEEALSDVSA
-575 ISGQLFGTQ
+575 QLFGTQ
-584 EFINSISR
+584 DFINNIAQ

-631 AYNNSKLNKSSS
+631 AYNRKNRLNDNSNY
-643 FSIQTNSD
+643 SIQADNN
-651 GSQYVHVDTD
+651 GNKYVQIDTD
-661 QNIFEGIEE
+661 QDIFKGKSLSEQT
-670 KDYNKIAKMYIQD
+670 KIAKRYILD
-683 YLMGETTLSNNNKA
+683 NFREKGINLDNENIKITMKTANEYTHPKNKLPA
-697 VIDGRSASKYTN
+697 ITKESKIKASTELDNLLNVSEYQYSTEDDGRHPFAKDGWDYYKTTFEVNGLKFEGLINIAKSGNKKTLYDVTKIKRISQNYSASDK
-709 PGKRQSYF
+709 SF
-717 NEKMQLTP
+717 
-725 ELKNVLEI
+725 
-733 AQKDSVSAPIK
+733 SVS
-744 DTSKYQNWE
+744 
-753 YYKFNFELN
+753 L
-762 GKNFE
+762 
-767 GTINIGIDK
+767 
-776 NGNKHFYEINKIR
+776 
-789 FTGISSV
+789 
-796 STNGHNK
+796 TNS
-803 ADFINNSIAPSNK
+803 NNSIPPSNK

-824 MQESENNSQLS
+824 MQESENNSFSMQDNQGRTLT
-835 ERAEKELHRYTHM
+835 KEQQEYFKDSKVR
-848 DKEELNKAF
+848 D
-857 SDAIENKE
+857 ENG
-865 NMLEEYNRL
+865 NLLEVYHGTEAN
-874 SKEYKNFQ
+874 SGIPKEYWFTI
-882 KSEEFMNVLKNE
+882 F
-894 DYNSEIWSKAG
+894 
-905 KYADKLRY
+905 
-913 YNENYEKY
+913 
-921 KAQQD
+921 
-926 AINSLLM
+926 
-933 EKKTD
+933 
-938 VRSSKQIVKEAE
+938 
-950 KHFGITN
+950 
-957 NFKET
+957 
-962 AYIDINGNQID
+962 
-973 FSGKHEEGMS
+973 
-983 GSRSLDHRQINEID
+983 
-997 IDMQSFINMGNIRI
+997 
-1011 IPEGNGINLSMEPN
+1011 
-1025 EKQYKTLSKYID
+1025 
-1037 NVNGNIYIDIDK
+1037 DIDK
-1049 TRTTYDSIEYKKG
+1049 
-1062 TSTSKIIS
+1062 SKISTMGDGFYFTDNYDRASSYAHSKGNVYKSYLNITNPFTLKNNMTFEETVKSINPNYNIDNLKMENRNKFDGTKLRKYLIDNGYDGIS
-1070 DLQYYFKNGEF
+1070 LSGTYVAFNSNQIKNVSNTK
-1081 PRQSEVAQFR
+1081 PTSNPDIR
-1091 YSISKK
+1091 YSQNNE
-1097 APTWQSYLE
+1097 TWQSYLE
-1106 NNFNTKG
+1106 NNFNTNG
-1113 TRTDLKEIKLPIDK
+1113 TRTNLKDIKLPMKK
-1127 DIMQQNKIN
+1127 DLKQQNKIN

-1184 TIERNMFDIIS
+1184 TMERNMFDIIS

-1288 RNIYDEILELENQV
+1288 RNIYDEILELENQE

-1577 NAIDNVASNIIVR
+1577 NAIDNVATNIIVR

-1749 AIPDAENTFKAIS
+1749 AIPDAKNTFKAIS
-1762 GLATGEINSSKA
+1762 GLVTGEINSSKA

-2078 KQKKLIEYLNK
+2078 KQKKVIEYLNK

>member
-116 ASAMKEAEQINKDIE
+116 ASTMKEAEQINKDIE

-352 KKELPSF
+352 KKELPNF

-404 AQKDPEIKKQIEKIK
+404 AQKDPEIKKRIEEIK

-461 KYFNNTER
+461 RYFNNTEQ
-469 AHNFVNMLENI
+469 AHNFVDMLEKI
-480 ISDKDIDI
+480 VTDKNIDI
-488 RLDSNL
+488 RLDSSL
-494 KTADGRVANGSYSNG
+494 KSPDGRKANGSYSDG

-529 THAIGTDQMKNMIDT
+529 THAIGTDQMKGIIDN

-549 VEFNSAVENILQ
+549 TEFDTSVKQLLN
-561 NYKSTEINEEALAD
+561 NYNSTEITEEALSDVSA
-575 ISGQLFGTQ
+575 QLFGTQ
-584 EFINSISR
+584 DFINNIAQ

-631 AYNNSKLNKSSS
+631 AYNRKNRLNDNSNY
-643 FSIQTNSD
+643 SIQADNN
-651 GSQYVHVDTD
+651 GNKYVQIDTD
-661 QNIFEGIEE
+661 QDIFKGKSLSEQT
-670 KDYNKIAKMYIQD
+670 KIAKRYILD
-683 YLMGETTLSNNNKA
+683 NFREKGINLDNENIKITMKTANEYTHPKNKLPA
-697 VIDGRSASKYTN
+697 ITKESKIKASTELDNLLNVSEYQYSTEDDGRHPFAKDGWDYYKTTFEVNGLKFEGLINIAKSGNKKTLYDVTKIKRISQNYSASDK
-709 PGKRQSYF
+709 SF
-717 NEKMQLTP
+717 
-725 ELKNVLEI
+725 
-733 AQKDSVSAPIK
+733 SVS
-744 DTSKYQNWE
+744 
-753 YYKFNFELN
+753 L
-762 GKNFE
+762 
-767 GTINIGIDK
+767 
-776 NGNKHFYEINKIR
+776 
-789 FTGISSV
+789 
-796 STNGHNK
+796 TNS
-803 ADFINNSIAPSNK
+803 NNSIPPSNK

-824 MQESENNSQLS
+824 MQESENNSQL
-835 ERAEKELHRYTHM
+835 
-848 DKEELNKAF
+848 
-857 SDAIENKE
+857 
-865 NMLEEYNRL
+865 
-874 SKEYKNFQ
+874 
-882 KSEEFMNVLKNE
+882 
-894 DYNSEIWSKAG
+894 
-905 KYADKLRY
+905 
-913 YNENYEKY
+913 
-921 KAQQD
+921 
-926 AINSLLM
+926 
-933 EKKTD
+933 
-938 VRSSKQIVKEAE
+938 
-950 KHFGITN
+950 
-957 NFKET
+957 
-962 AYIDINGNQID
+962 
-973 FSGKHEEGMS
+973 
-983 GSRSLDHRQINEID
+983 RQE
-997 IDMQSFINMGNIRI
+997 
-1011 IPEGNGINLSMEPN
+1011 
-1025 EKQYKTLSKYID
+1025 
-1037 NVNGNIYIDIDK
+1037 
-1049 TRTTYDSIEYKKG
+1049 
-1062 TSTSKIIS
+1062 
-1070 DLQYYFKNGEF
+1070 
-1081 PRQSEVAQFR
+1081 
-1091 YSISKK
+1091 
-1097 APTWQSYLE
+1097 WQEYLE
-1106 NNFNTKG
+1106 KNFNTVG
-1113 TRTDLKEIKLPIDK
+1113 TRTSLKDIKLPIDK

-1184 TIERNMFDIIS
+1184 TMERNMFDIIS

-1279 KVEKAIDTL
+1279 KVEKAIDTF
-1288 RNIYDEILELENQV
+1288 RIIYDEILELENQV
-1302 LRANGYAEIKYRKG
+1302 LRANGYAEIKYRTG

-1348 NIAGKTEQFVPGKT
+1348 NIAGITEQFVPGKT

-1382 FDTYIRQAADTIFH
+1382 FDTYIRQASDNIFH
-1396 TENIQRLR
+1396 TGNIQRLR

-1413 YSDKGIQEKIDK
+1413 YSDKGIQEKVDE

-1431 LTPQEKMMEISK
+1431 LTPQEKMMEISN

-1479 RISRSIYSTTKAIE
+1479 RISRPIYSTTKAIE
-1493 NRFGANAIGLNIGSA
+1493 NRFGANAVGLNWGSA
-1508 ITNFI
+1508 FTNFI
-1513 AITQAYSQIST
+1513 PITQAYSQIST

-1558 DKLYKTSLEKIR
+1558 DKLYKTSLEKIS

-1602 AKEALKNA
+1602 AKEAMKNA

-1647 NNQYSYMF
+1647 NNQYRYMF

-1715 MNTADKLINVGTDIV
+1715 MNTAEKLINVGTDIV

-1749 AIPDAENTFKAIS
+1749 AIPDAKNTFKAIS
-1762 GLATGEINSSKA
+1762 GLVTGEINSSKA

-1967 NESGLKFKT
+1967 NERGLKFKT

-2078 KQKKLIEYLNK
+2078 KQKKVIEYLNK

-2100 SLLLYAIYGYATTS
+2100 SLLLYAIHGYATTS

>member
-179 GVLKDDNFLNES
+179 GVLKDDNFLNKS

-352 KKELPSF
+352 KKELPNF

-404 AQKDPEIKKQIEKIK
+404 AQKDPEIKKQIEEIK

-461 KYFNNTER
+461 RYFNNTEQ
-469 AHNFVNMLENI
+469 AHNFVDMLEKI
-480 ISDKDIDI
+480 VTDKNIDI
-488 RLDSNL
+488 RLDSSL
-494 KTADGRVANGSYSNG
+494 KSPDGRKANGSYSDG

-529 THAIGTDQMKNMIDT
+529 THAIGTDQMKGIIDN

-549 VEFNSAVENILQ
+549 TEFDTSVKQLLN
-561 NYKSTEINEEALAD
+561 NYNSTEITEEALSDVSA
-575 ISGQLFGTQ
+575 QLFGTQ
-584 EFINSISR
+584 DFINNIAQ

-631 AYNNSKLNKSSS
+631 AYNRKNRLNDNSNY
-643 FSIQTNSD
+643 SIQADNN
-651 GSQYVHVDTD
+651 GNKYVQIDTD
-661 QNIFEGIEE
+661 QDIFKGKSLSEQT
-670 KDYNKIAKMYIQD
+670 KIAKRYILD
-683 YLMGETTLSNNNKA
+683 NFREKGINLDNENIKITMKTANEYTHPKNKLPA
-697 VIDGRSASKYTN
+697 ITKESKIKASTELDNLLNVSEYQYSTEDDGRHPFAKDGWDYYKTTFEVNGLKFEGLINIAKSGNKKTLYDVTKIKRISQNYSASDK
-709 PGKRQSYF
+709 SF
-717 NEKMQLTP
+717 
-725 ELKNVLEI
+725 
-733 AQKDSVSAPIK
+733 SVS
-744 DTSKYQNWE
+744 
-753 YYKFNFELN
+753 L
-762 GKNFE
+762 
-767 GTINIGIDK
+767 
-776 NGNKHFYEINKIR
+776 
-789 FTGISSV
+789 
-796 STNGHNK
+796 TNS
-803 ADFINNSIAPSNK
+803 NNSIPPSNK

-824 MQESENNSQLS
+824 MQESENNSQL
-835 ERAEKELHRYTHM
+835 
-848 DKEELNKAF
+848 
-857 SDAIENKE
+857 
-865 NMLEEYNRL
+865 
-874 SKEYKNFQ
+874 
-882 KSEEFMNVLKNE
+882 
-894 DYNSEIWSKAG
+894 
-905 KYADKLRY
+905 
-913 YNENYEKY
+913 
-921 KAQQD
+921 
-926 AINSLLM
+926 
-933 EKKTD
+933 
-938 VRSSKQIVKEAE
+938 
-950 KHFGITN
+950 
-957 NFKET
+957 
-962 AYIDINGNQID
+962 
-973 FSGKHEEGMS
+973 
-983 GSRSLDHRQINEID
+983 RQE
-997 IDMQSFINMGNIRI
+997 
-1011 IPEGNGINLSMEPN
+1011 
-1025 EKQYKTLSKYID
+1025 
-1037 NVNGNIYIDIDK
+1037 
-1049 TRTTYDSIEYKKG
+1049 
-1062 TSTSKIIS
+1062 
-1070 DLQYYFKNGEF
+1070 
-1081 PRQSEVAQFR
+1081 
-1091 YSISKK
+1091 
-1097 APTWQSYLE
+1097 WQEYLE
-1106 NNFNTKG
+1106 KNFNTVG
-1113 TRTDLKEIKLPIDK
+1113 TRTSLKDIKLPIDK

-1184 TIERNMFDIIS
+1184 TMERNMFDIIS

-1288 RNIYDEILELENQV
+1288 RNIYDEILELENQE

-1577 NAIDNVASNIIVR
+1577 NAIDNVATNIIVR

-1818 EGKETLKFPV
+1818 EGKEILKFPV

-1959 TEKEYKKM
+1959 TEKEYKKI
-1967 NESGLKFKT
+1967 NERGLKFKT

-2100 SLLLYAIYGYATTS
+2100 SLLLYAIHGYATTS

>member
-352 KKELPSF
+352 KKELPNF

-404 AQKDPEIKKQIEKIK
+404 AQKDPEIKKQIEEIK

-461 KYFNNTER
+461 RYFNNTEQ
-469 AHNFVNMLENI
+469 AHNFVDMLEKI
-480 ISDKDIDI
+480 VTDKNIDI
-488 RLDSNL
+488 RLDSSL
-494 KTADGRVANGSYSNG
+494 KSPDGRKANGSYSDG

-529 THAIGTDQMKNMIDT
+529 THAIGTDQMKGIIDN

-549 VEFNSAVENILQ
+549 TEFDTSVKQLLN
-561 NYKSTEINEEALAD
+561 NYNSTEITEEALSDVSA
-575 ISGQLFGTQ
+575 QLFGTQ
-584 EFINSISR
+584 DFINNIAQ

-631 AYNNSKLNKSSS
+631 AYNRKNRLNDNSNY
-643 FSIQTNSD
+643 SIQADNN
-651 GSQYVHVDTD
+651 GNKYVQIDTD
-661 QNIFEGIEE
+661 QDIFKGKSLSEQT
-670 KDYNKIAKMYIQD
+670 KIAKRYILD
-683 YLMGETTLSNNNKA
+683 NFREKGINLDNENIKITMKTANEYTHPKNKLPA
-697 VIDGRSASKYTN
+697 ITKESKIKASTELDNLLNVSEYQYSTEDDGRHPFAKDGWDYYKTTFEVNGLKFEGLINIAKSGNKKTLYDVTKIKRISQNYSASDK
-709 PGKRQSYF
+709 SF
-717 NEKMQLTP
+717 
-725 ELKNVLEI
+725 
-733 AQKDSVSAPIK
+733 SVS
-744 DTSKYQNWE
+744 
-753 YYKFNFELN
+753 L
-762 GKNFE
+762 
-767 GTINIGIDK
+767 
-776 NGNKHFYEINKIR
+776 
-789 FTGISSV
+789 
-796 STNGHNK
+796 TNS
-803 ADFINNSIAPSNK
+803 NNSIPPSNK

-824 MQESENNSQLS
+824 MQESENNSQL
-835 ERAEKELHRYTHM
+835 
-848 DKEELNKAF
+848 
-857 SDAIENKE
+857 
-865 NMLEEYNRL
+865 
-874 SKEYKNFQ
+874 
-882 KSEEFMNVLKNE
+882 
-894 DYNSEIWSKAG
+894 
-905 KYADKLRY
+905 
-913 YNENYEKY
+913 
-921 KAQQD
+921 
-926 AINSLLM
+926 
-933 EKKTD
+933 
-938 VRSSKQIVKEAE
+938 
-950 KHFGITN
+950 
-957 NFKET
+957 
-962 AYIDINGNQID
+962 
-973 FSGKHEEGMS
+973 
-983 GSRSLDHRQINEID
+983 RQE
-997 IDMQSFINMGNIRI
+997 
-1011 IPEGNGINLSMEPN
+1011 
-1025 EKQYKTLSKYID
+1025 
-1037 NVNGNIYIDIDK
+1037 
-1049 TRTTYDSIEYKKG
+1049 
-1062 TSTSKIIS
+1062 
-1070 DLQYYFKNGEF
+1070 
-1081 PRQSEVAQFR
+1081 
-1091 YSISKK
+1091 
-1097 APTWQSYLE
+1097 WQEYLE
-1106 NNFNTKG
+1106 KNFNTVG
-1113 TRTDLKEIKLPIDK
+1113 TRTSLKDIKLPIDK

-1136 STVVNQEVA
+1136 STVVNQKVA

-1302 LRANGYAEIKYRKG
+1302 LRANGYAEIKYRTG

-1348 NIAGKTEQFVPGKT
+1348 NIAGRTEQFVPGKT

-1933 IISTGTSKTEF
+1933 IISTGTSKNEF

-2100 SLLLYAIYGYATTS
+2100 SLLLYAIHGYATTS

>member
-205 SSYRSKVNKDV
+205 SSYKSKVNKDV

-352 KKELPSF
+352 KKELPNF

-404 AQKDPEIKKQIEKIK
+404 AQKDPEIKKQIEEIK

-461 KYFNNTER
+461 RYFNNTEQ
-469 AHNFVNMLENI
+469 AHNFVDMLEKI
-480 ISDKDIDI
+480 VTDKNIDI
-488 RLDSNL
+488 RLDSSL
-494 KTADGRVANGSYSNG
+494 KSPDGRKANGSYSDG

-529 THAIGTDQMKNMIDT
+529 THAIGTDQMKGIIDN

-549 VEFNSAVENILQ
+549 TEFDTSVKQLLN
-561 NYKSTEINEEALAD
+561 NYNSTEITEEALSDVSA
-575 ISGQLFGTQ
+575 QLFGTQ
-584 EFINSISR
+584 DFINNIAQ

-631 AYNNSKLNKSSS
+631 AYNRKNRLNDNSNY
-643 FSIQTNSD
+643 SIQADNN
-651 GSQYVHVDTD
+651 GNKYVQIDTD
-661 QNIFEGIEE
+661 QDIFKGKSLSEQT
-670 KDYNKIAKMYIQD
+670 KIAKRYILD
-683 YLMGETTLSNNNKA
+683 NFREKGINLDNENIKITMKTANEYTHPKNKLPA
-697 VIDGRSASKYTN
+697 ITKESKIKASTELDNLLNVSEYQYSTEDDGRHPFAKDGWDYYKTTFEVNGLKFEGLINIAKSGNKKTLYDVTKIKRISQNYSASDK
-709 PGKRQSYF
+709 SF
-717 NEKMQLTP
+717 
-725 ELKNVLEI
+725 
-733 AQKDSVSAPIK
+733 SVS
-744 DTSKYQNWE
+744 
-753 YYKFNFELN
+753 L
-762 GKNFE
+762 
-767 GTINIGIDK
+767 
-776 NGNKHFYEINKIR
+776 
-789 FTGISSV
+789 
-796 STNGHNK
+796 TNS
-803 ADFINNSIAPSNK
+803 NNSIPPSNK

-824 MQESENNSQLS
+824 MQESENNSQL
-835 ERAEKELHRYTHM
+835 
-848 DKEELNKAF
+848 
-857 SDAIENKE
+857 
-865 NMLEEYNRL
+865 
-874 SKEYKNFQ
+874 
-882 KSEEFMNVLKNE
+882 
-894 DYNSEIWSKAG
+894 
-905 KYADKLRY
+905 
-913 YNENYEKY
+913 
-921 KAQQD
+921 
-926 AINSLLM
+926 
-933 EKKTD
+933 
-938 VRSSKQIVKEAE
+938 
-950 KHFGITN
+950 
-957 NFKET
+957 
-962 AYIDINGNQID
+962 
-973 FSGKHEEGMS
+973 
-983 GSRSLDHRQINEID
+983 RQE
-997 IDMQSFINMGNIRI
+997 
-1011 IPEGNGINLSMEPN
+1011 
-1025 EKQYKTLSKYID
+1025 
-1037 NVNGNIYIDIDK
+1037 
-1049 TRTTYDSIEYKKG
+1049 
-1062 TSTSKIIS
+1062 
-1070 DLQYYFKNGEF
+1070 
-1081 PRQSEVAQFR
+1081 
-1091 YSISKK
+1091 
-1097 APTWQSYLE
+1097 WQEYLE
-1106 NNFNTKG
+1106 KNFNTVG
-1113 TRTDLKEIKLPIDK
+1113 TRTSLKDIKLPIDK
-1127 DIMQQNKIN
+1127 DTMQQNKIN

-1184 TIERNMFDIIS
+1184 TMERNMFDIIS

-1217 KQRFINSYNDKIERL
+1217 KQRFINSYNDKVERL

-1288 RNIYDEILELENQV
+1288 RNIYDEILELENQE

-1413 YSDKGIQEKIDK
+1413 YSDKGIQEKVDE

-1577 NAIDNVASNIIVR
+1577 NAIDNVATNIIVR

-1933 IISTGTSKTEF
+1933 IISTGTSKNEF

-2100 SLLLYAIYGYATTS
+2100 SLLLYAIHGYATTS

>member
-352 KKELPSF
+352 KKELPNF
-359 KEWWNNAGETNKIT
+359 KEWWNNVGETNKIT

-404 AQKDPEIKKQIEKIK
+404 AQKDPEIKKQIEEIK

-461 KYFNNTER
+461 RYFNNTEQ
-469 AHNFVNMLENI
+469 AHNFVDMLEKI
-480 ISDKDIDI
+480 VTDKNIDI
-488 RLDSNL
+488 RLDSSL
-494 KTADGRVANGSYSNG
+494 KSPDGRKANGSYSDG

-529 THAIGTDQMKNMIDT
+529 THAIGTDQMKGIIDN

-549 VEFNSAVENILQ
+549 TEFDTSVKQLLN
-561 NYKSTEINEEALAD
+561 NYNSTEITEEALSDVSA
-575 ISGQLFGTQ
+575 QLFGTQ
-584 EFINSISR
+584 DFINNIAQ

-631 AYNNSKLNKSSS
+631 AYNRKNRLNDNSNY
-643 FSIQTNSD
+643 SIQADNN
-651 GSQYVHVDTD
+651 GNKYVQIDTD
-661 QNIFEGIEE
+661 QDIFKGKSLSEQT
-670 KDYNKIAKMYIQD
+670 KIAKRYILD
-683 YLMGETTLSNNNKA
+683 NFREKGINLDNENIKITMKTANEYTHPKNKLPA
-697 VIDGRSASKYTN
+697 ITKESKIKASTELDNLLNVSEYQYSTEDDGRHPFAKDGWDYYKTTFEVNGLKFEGLINIAKSGNKKTLYDVTKIKRISQNYSASDK
-709 PGKRQSYF
+709 SF
-717 NEKMQLTP
+717 
-725 ELKNVLEI
+725 
-733 AQKDSVSAPIK
+733 SVS
-744 DTSKYQNWE
+744 
-753 YYKFNFELN
+753 L
-762 GKNFE
+762 
-767 GTINIGIDK
+767 
-776 NGNKHFYEINKIR
+776 
-789 FTGISSV
+789 
-796 STNGHNK
+796 TNS
-803 ADFINNSIAPSNK
+803 NNSIPPSNK

-824 MQESENNSQLS
+824 MQESENNSQL
-835 ERAEKELHRYTHM
+835 
-848 DKEELNKAF
+848 
-857 SDAIENKE
+857 
-865 NMLEEYNRL
+865 
-874 SKEYKNFQ
+874 
-882 KSEEFMNVLKNE
+882 
-894 DYNSEIWSKAG
+894 
-905 KYADKLRY
+905 
-913 YNENYEKY
+913 
-921 KAQQD
+921 
-926 AINSLLM
+926 
-933 EKKTD
+933 
-938 VRSSKQIVKEAE
+938 
-950 KHFGITN
+950 
-957 NFKET
+957 
-962 AYIDINGNQID
+962 
-973 FSGKHEEGMS
+973 
-983 GSRSLDHRQINEID
+983 RQE
-997 IDMQSFINMGNIRI
+997 
-1011 IPEGNGINLSMEPN
+1011 
-1025 EKQYKTLSKYID
+1025 
-1037 NVNGNIYIDIDK
+1037 
-1049 TRTTYDSIEYKKG
+1049 
-1062 TSTSKIIS
+1062 
-1070 DLQYYFKNGEF
+1070 
-1081 PRQSEVAQFR
+1081 
-1091 YSISKK
+1091 
-1097 APTWQSYLE
+1097 WQEYLE
-1106 NNFNTKG
+1106 KNFNTVG
-1113 TRTDLKEIKLPIDK
+1113 TRTSLKDIKLPIDK
-1127 DIMQQNKIN
+1127 DTMQQNKIN

-1184 TIERNMFDIIS
+1184 TMERNMFDIIS

-1288 RNIYDEILELENQV
+1288 RNIYDEILELENQE

-1413 YSDKGIQEKIDK
+1413 YSDKGIQEKVDE

-1431 LTPQEKMMEISK
+1431 LTPQEKMMEIGK

-1493 NRFGANAIGLNIGSA
+1493 NRFGANAVGLNLGSA
-1508 ITNFI
+1508 FTNFI
-1513 AITQAYSQIST
+1513 PITQAYSQIST

-1542 GFINESTF
+1542 GFTNKSTF
-1550 LTNRLKQA
+1550 LTNRLNQA
-1558 DKLYKTSLEKIR
+1558 DRLYKTSLEKIS

-1602 AKEALKNA
+1602 AKEAMKNA

-1749 AIPDAENTFKAIS
+1749 AIPDAKNTFKAIS
-1762 GLATGEINSSKA
+1762 GLVTGEINSSKA

-1933 IISTGTSKTEF
+1933 IISTGTSKNEF

-2078 KQKKLIEYLNK
+2078 KQKKVIEYLNK

-2100 SLLLYAIYGYATTS
+2100 SLLLYAIHGYATTS

>member
-179 GVLKDDNFLNES
+179 GVLKDDNFLNKS

-352 KKELPSF
+352 KKELPNF

-404 AQKDPEIKKQIEKIK
+404 AQKDPEIKKQIEEIK

-461 KYFNNTER
+461 RYFNNTEQ
-469 AHNFVNMLENI
+469 AHNFVDMLEKI
-480 ISDKDIDI
+480 VTDKNIDI
-488 RLDSNL
+488 RLDSSL
-494 KTADGRVANGSYSNG
+494 KSPDGRKANGSYSDG

-529 THAIGTDQMKNMIDT
+529 THAIGTDQMKGIIDN

-549 VEFNSAVENILQ
+549 TEFDTSVKQLLN
-561 NYKSTEINEEALAD
+561 NYNSTEITEEALSDVSA
-575 ISGQLFGTQ
+575 QLFGTQ
-584 EFINSISR
+584 DFINNIAQ

-631 AYNNSKLNKSSS
+631 AYNRKNRLNDNSNY
-643 FSIQTNSD
+643 SIQADNN
-651 GSQYVHVDTD
+651 GNKYVQIDTD
-661 QNIFEGIEE
+661 QDIFKGKSLSEQT
-670 KDYNKIAKMYIQD
+670 KIAKRYILD
-683 YLMGETTLSNNNKA
+683 NFREKGINLDNENIKITMKTANEYTHPKNKLPA
-697 VIDGRSASKYTN
+697 ITKESKIKASTELDNLLNVSEYQYSTEDDGRHPFAKDGWDYYKTTFEVNGLKFEGLINIAKSGNKKTLYDVTKIKRISQNYSASDK
-709 PGKRQSYF
+709 SF
-717 NEKMQLTP
+717 
-725 ELKNVLEI
+725 
-733 AQKDSVSAPIK
+733 SVS
-744 DTSKYQNWE
+744 
-753 YYKFNFELN
+753 L
-762 GKNFE
+762 
-767 GTINIGIDK
+767 
-776 NGNKHFYEINKIR
+776 
-789 FTGISSV
+789 
-796 STNGHNK
+796 TNS
-803 ADFINNSIAPSNK
+803 NNSIPPSNK

-824 MQESENNSQLS
+824 MQESENNSQL
-835 ERAEKELHRYTHM
+835 
-848 DKEELNKAF
+848 
-857 SDAIENKE
+857 
-865 NMLEEYNRL
+865 
-874 SKEYKNFQ
+874 
-882 KSEEFMNVLKNE
+882 
-894 DYNSEIWSKAG
+894 
-905 KYADKLRY
+905 
-913 YNENYEKY
+913 
-921 KAQQD
+921 
-926 AINSLLM
+926 
-933 EKKTD
+933 
-938 VRSSKQIVKEAE
+938 
-950 KHFGITN
+950 
-957 NFKET
+957 
-962 AYIDINGNQID
+962 
-973 FSGKHEEGMS
+973 
-983 GSRSLDHRQINEID
+983 RQE
-997 IDMQSFINMGNIRI
+997 
-1011 IPEGNGINLSMEPN
+1011 
-1025 EKQYKTLSKYID
+1025 
-1037 NVNGNIYIDIDK
+1037 
-1049 TRTTYDSIEYKKG
+1049 
-1062 TSTSKIIS
+1062 
-1070 DLQYYFKNGEF
+1070 
-1081 PRQSEVAQFR
+1081 
-1091 YSISKK
+1091 
-1097 APTWQSYLE
+1097 WQEYLE
-1106 NNFNTKG
+1106 KNFNTVG
-1113 TRTDLKEIKLPIDK
+1113 TRTSLKDIKLPIDK
-1127 DIMQQNKIN
+1127 DTMQQNKIN

-1184 TIERNMFDIIS
+1184 TMERNMFDIIS

-1288 RNIYDEILELENQV
+1288 RNIYDEILELENQE

-1413 YSDKGIQEKIDK
+1413 YSDKGIQEKVDE

-1431 LTPQEKMMEISK
+1431 LTPQEKMMEIGK

-1493 NRFGANAIGLNIGSA
+1493 NRFGANAVGLNLGSA
-1508 ITNFI
+1508 FTNFI
-1513 AITQAYSQIST
+1513 PITQAYSQIST

-1542 GFINESTF
+1542 GFTNKSTF
-1550 LTNRLKQA
+1550 LTNRLNQA
-1558 DKLYKTSLEKIR
+1558 DRLYKTSLEKIS

-1602 AKEALKNA
+1602 AKEAMKNA

-1749 AIPDAENTFKAIS
+1749 AIPDAKNTFKAIS
-1762 GLATGEINSSKA
+1762 GLVTGEINSSKA

-1793 GGGQVRKTVEGVGT
+1793 GGGQVRKTVEGIGT

-1933 IISTGTSKTEF
+1933 IISTGTSKNEF

-2078 KQKKLIEYLNK
+2078 KQKKVIEYLNK

-2100 SLLLYAIYGYATTS
+2100 SLLLYAIHGYATTS

>member
-359 KEWWNNAGETNKIT
+359 KEWWNNAGETNKII

-404 AQKDPEIKKQIEKIK
+404 AQKDPEIKKQIEEIK

-461 KYFNNTER
+461 RYFNNTEQ
-469 AHNFVNMLENI
+469 AHNFVDMLEKI
-480 ISDKDIDI
+480 VTDKNIDI
-488 RLDSNL
+488 RLDSSL
-494 KTADGRVANGSYSNG
+494 KSPDGRKANGSYSDG

-529 THAIGTDQMKNMIDT
+529 THAIGTDQMKGIIDN

-549 VEFNSAVENILQ
+549 TEFDTSVKQLLN
-561 NYKSTEINEEALAD
+561 NYNSTEITEEALSDVSA
-575 ISGQLFGTQ
+575 QLFGTQ
-584 EFINSISR
+584 DFINNIAQ

-631 AYNNSKLNKSSS
+631 AYNRKNRLNDNSNY
-643 FSIQTNSD
+643 SIQADNN
-651 GSQYVHVDTD
+651 GNKYVQIDTD
-661 QNIFEGIEE
+661 QDIFKGKSLSEQT
-670 KDYNKIAKMYIQD
+670 KIAKRYILD
-683 YLMGETTLSNNNKA
+683 NFREKGINLDNENIKITMKTANEYTHPKNKLPA
-697 VIDGRSASKYTN
+697 ITKESKIKASTELDNLLNVSEYQYSTEDDGRHPFAKDGWDYYKTTFEVNGLKFEGLINIAKSGNKKTLYDVTKIKRISQNYSASDK
-709 PGKRQSYF
+709 SF
-717 NEKMQLTP
+717 
-725 ELKNVLEI
+725 
-733 AQKDSVSAPIK
+733 SVS
-744 DTSKYQNWE
+744 
-753 YYKFNFELN
+753 L
-762 GKNFE
+762 
-767 GTINIGIDK
+767 
-776 NGNKHFYEINKIR
+776 
-789 FTGISSV
+789 
-796 STNGHNK
+796 TNS
-803 ADFINNSIAPSNK
+803 NNSIPPSNK

-824 MQESENNSQLS
+824 MQESENNSGSFSFDKNAKRYEDLQEANTVKFNRQVDGTINIEISNNNKLINQFTTTSKDNALKQLGNDIANYIYDNATEDS
-835 ERAEKELHRYTHM
+835 KTINLKKPKTVDIQNTSHKGKQLEIIKNTNPMLDDYHTGIRKIEDIKTFEEVINDDESFVWGDFSKEDAEK
-848 DKEELNKAF
+848 A
-857 SDAIENKE
+857 
-865 NMLEEYNRL
+865 
-874 SKEYKNFQ
+874 
-882 KSEEFMNVLKNE
+882 LK
-894 DYNSEIWSKAG
+894 
-905 KYADKLRY
+905 
-913 YNENYEKY
+913 
-921 KAQQD
+921 
-926 AINSLLM
+926 
-933 EKKTD
+933 
-938 VRSSKQIVKEAE
+938 
-950 KHFGITN
+950 
-957 NFKET
+957 
-962 AYIDINGNQID
+962 
-973 FSGKHEEGMS
+973 SGKVTVYSSYPIQQGT
-983 GSRSLDHRQINEID
+983 
-997 IDMQSFINMGNIRI
+997 FI
-1011 IPEGNGINLSMEPN
+1011 
-1025 EKQYKTLSKYID
+1025 
-1037 NVNGNIYIDIDK
+1037 
-1049 TRTTYDSIEYKKG
+1049 
-1062 TSTSKIIS
+1062 STSKVQAE
-1070 DLQYYFKNGEF
+1070 QYAGGKGNKIYSKTIPLE
-1081 PRQSEVAQFR
+1081 EVAWINGDEGQYANTTTK
-1091 YSISKK
+1091 YSQNNKN
-1097 APTWQSYLE
+1097 WQEYLE
-1106 NNFNTKG
+1106 KNFNTVG
-1113 TRTDLKEIKLPIDK
+1113 TRTSLKDIKLPIDK

-1184 TIERNMFDIIS
+1184 TMERNMFDIIS

-1217 KQRFINSYNDKIERL
+1217 KQRFINSYNDKVERL

-1279 KVEKAIDTL
+1279 KVEKAIDTF

-1323 YQPVT
+1323 YKPVT
-1328 KAEKVLDKLG
+1328 KREKVIDKFG
-1338 IEIDKRPLPT
+1338 IKIDKRPLPT
-1348 NIAGKTEQFVPGKT
+1348 NIAGITEQFVPGKT

-1382 FDTYIRQAADTIFH
+1382 FDTYIRQASDNIFH
-1396 TENIQRLR
+1396 TGNIQRLR

-1413 YSDKGIQEKIDK
+1413 YSDKGIQEKVDE
-1425 IYDNEI
+1425 IYDNET
-1431 LTPQEKMMEISK
+1431 LTPQEKMMEISN

-1479 RISRSIYSTTKAIE
+1479 RISRPIYSTTKAIE
-1493 NRFGANAIGLNIGSA
+1493 NRFGANAVGLNWGSA
-1508 ITNFI
+1508 FTNFI
-1513 AITQAYSQIST
+1513 PITQAYSQIST

-1542 GFINESTF
+1542 GFTNKSTF
-1550 LTNRLKQA
+1550 LTNRLNQA
-1558 DKLYKTSLEKIR
+1558 DRLYKTSLEKIS

-1602 AKEALKNA
+1602 AKEAMKNA

-1662 KDKGLANIALAYFKM
+1662 KNKGLANIALAYFKM

-1749 AIPDAENTFKAIS
+1749 AIPDVENTFKAIS

-1967 NESGLKFKT
+1967 NERGLKFKT

-2078 KQKKLIEYLNK
+2078 KQKKVIEYLNK

-2100 SLLLYAIYGYATTS
+2100 SLLLYAIHGYATTS

>member
-167 NAQKISDFGKKI
+167 NAQKISDVGKKI

-352 KKELPSF
+352 KKELPNF

-404 AQKDPEIKKQIEKIK
+404 AQKDPEIKKQIEEIK

-461 KYFNNTER
+461 RYFNNTEQ
-469 AHNFVNMLENI
+469 AHNFVDMLEKI
-480 ISDKDIDI
+480 VTDKNIDI
-488 RLDSNL
+488 RLDSSL
-494 KTADGRVANGSYSNG
+494 KSPDGRKANGSYSDG

-529 THAIGTDQMKNMIDT
+529 THAIGTDQMKGIIDN

-549 VEFNSAVENILQ
+549 TEFDTSVKQLLN
-561 NYKSTEINEEALAD
+561 NYNSTEITEEALSDVSA
-575 ISGQLFGTQ
+575 QLFGTQ
-584 EFINSISR
+584 DFINNIAQ

-631 AYNNSKLNKSSS
+631 AYNRKNRLNDNSNY
-643 FSIQTNSD
+643 SIQADNN
-651 GSQYVHVDTD
+651 GNKYVQIDTD
-661 QNIFEGIEE
+661 QDIFKGKSLSEQTKVAKRYILDNFREKGINLDNENIKITMKTANEYTHPKNKLPAITKESKIKASTELDNLLNVSEYQYSTEDDGRHPFAKDGWDYYKTTFEVNGLKFEGLI
-670 KDYNKIAKMYIQD
+670 NIAKS
-683 YLMGETTLSNNNKA
+683 GNKKTLYDVTKIKRISQNY
-697 VIDGRSASKYTN
+697 SASDK
-709 PGKRQSYF
+709 SF
-717 NEKMQLTP
+717 
-725 ELKNVLEI
+725 
-733 AQKDSVSAPIK
+733 SVS
-744 DTSKYQNWE
+744 
-753 YYKFNFELN
+753 L
-762 GKNFE
+762 
-767 GTINIGIDK
+767 
-776 NGNKHFYEINKIR
+776 
-789 FTGISSV
+789 
-796 STNGHNK
+796 TNS
-803 ADFINNSIAPSNK
+803 NNSIPPSNK

-824 MQESENNSQLS
+824 MQESENNSQL
-835 ERAEKELHRYTHM
+835 
-848 DKEELNKAF
+848 
-857 SDAIENKE
+857 
-865 NMLEEYNRL
+865 
-874 SKEYKNFQ
+874 
-882 KSEEFMNVLKNE
+882 
-894 DYNSEIWSKAG
+894 
-905 KYADKLRY
+905 
-913 YNENYEKY
+913 
-921 KAQQD
+921 
-926 AINSLLM
+926 
-933 EKKTD
+933 
-938 VRSSKQIVKEAE
+938 
-950 KHFGITN
+950 
-957 NFKET
+957 
-962 AYIDINGNQID
+962 
-973 FSGKHEEGMS
+973 
-983 GSRSLDHRQINEID
+983 RQE
-997 IDMQSFINMGNIRI
+997 
-1011 IPEGNGINLSMEPN
+1011 
-1025 EKQYKTLSKYID
+1025 
-1037 NVNGNIYIDIDK
+1037 
-1049 TRTTYDSIEYKKG
+1049 
-1062 TSTSKIIS
+1062 
-1070 DLQYYFKNGEF
+1070 
-1081 PRQSEVAQFR
+1081 
-1091 YSISKK
+1091 
-1097 APTWQSYLE
+1097 WQEYLE
-1106 NNFNTKG
+1106 KNFNTVG
-1113 TRTDLKEIKLPIDK
+1113 TRTSLKDIKLPIDK

-1184 TIERNMFDIIS
+1184 TMERNMFDIIS

-1217 KQRFINSYNDKIERL
+1217 KQRFINSYNDKVERL

-1279 KVEKAIDTL
+1279 KVEKAIDTF
-1288 RNIYDEILELENQV
+1288 RIIYDEILELENQV
-1302 LRANGYAEIKYRKG
+1302 LRANGYAEIKYRTG

-1348 NIAGKTEQFVPGKT
+1348 NIAGITEQFVPGKT

-1382 FDTYIRQAADTIFH
+1382 FDTYIRQASDNIFH
-1396 TENIQRLR
+1396 TGNIQRLR

-1413 YSDKGIQEKIDK
+1413 YSDKGIQEKVDE

-1431 LTPQEKMMEISK
+1431 LTPQEKMMEISN

-1479 RISRSIYSTTKAIE
+1479 RISRPIYSTTKAIE
-1493 NRFGANAIGLNIGSA
+1493 NRFGANAVGLNWGSA
-1508 ITNFI
+1508 FTNFI
-1513 AITQAYSQIST
+1513 PITQAYSQIST

-1558 DKLYKTSLEKIR
+1558 DKLYKTSLEKII

-1602 AKEALKNA
+1602 AKEAMKNA

-1647 NNQYSYMF
+1647 NNQYRYMF

-1715 MNTADKLINVGTDIV
+1715 MNTAEKLINVGTDIV

-1749 AIPDAENTFKAIS
+1749 AIPDAKNTFKAIS
-1762 GLATGEINSSKA
+1762 GLVTGEINSSKA

-1866 EMYKYAKLPY
+1866 EMYKYANLPY

-1944 MKSYDKAQKNNIDIP
+1944 MKSY
-1959 TEKEYKKM
+1959 E
-1967 NESGLKFKT
+1967 
-1976 YIDYK
+1976 
-1981 VTEKNE
+1981 
-1987 TQKRKKQ
+1987 
-1994 GRLKENQSLKA
+1994 
-2005 KDKIQILLD
+2005 
-2014 STYSNKEIG
+2014 
-2023 AIYENYIKAEKDTE
+2023 
-2037 YDIIVNNA
+2037 
-2045 KVDIKTY
+2045 
-2052 LKFKQQEFESD
+2052 
-2063 KKDDGTLNG
+2063 
-2072 KTVSKS
+2072 
-2078 KQKKLIEYLNK
+2078 
-2089 IHANKEITGNQ
+2089 
-2100 SLLLYAIYGYATTS
+2100 
-2114 SQKKQLVNYVQSLSL
+2114 
-2129 KRNEKLKLFDKFS
+2129 
-2142 GFTVYK
+2142 
-2148 DGRVKYK
+2148 

>member
-352 KKELPSF
+352 KKELPNF

-461 KYFNNTER
+461 RYFNNTEQ
-469 AHNFVNMLENI
+469 AHNFVDMLEKI
-480 ISDKDIDI
+480 VTDKNIDI
-488 RLDSNL
+488 RLDSSL
-494 KTADGRVANGSYSNG
+494 KSPDGRKANGSYSDG

-529 THAIGTDQMKNMIDT
+529 THAIGTDQMKGIIDN

-549 VEFNSAVENILQ
+549 MEFDASVKQLLN
-561 NYKSTEINEEALAD
+561 NYNSTEITEEALSDVSA
-575 ISGQLFGTQ
+575 QLFGTQ
-584 EFINSISR
+584 DFINNIAQ

-631 AYNNSKLNKSSS
+631 AYNRKNRLNDNSNY
-643 FSIQTNSD
+643 SIQADNN
-651 GSQYVHVDTD
+651 GNKYVQIDTD
-661 QNIFEGIEE
+661 QDIFKGKSLSEQT
-670 KDYNKIAKMYIQD
+670 KIAKRYILD
-683 YLMGETTLSNNNKA
+683 NFREKGINLDNENIKITMKTANEYTHPKNKLPA
-697 VIDGRSASKYTN
+697 ITKESKIKASTELDNLLNVSEYQYSTEDDGRHPFAKDGWDYYKTTFEVNGLKFEGLINIAKSGNKKTLYDVTKIKRISQNYSASDK
-709 PGKRQSYF
+709 SF
-717 NEKMQLTP
+717 
-725 ELKNVLEI
+725 
-733 AQKDSVSAPIK
+733 SVS
-744 DTSKYQNWE
+744 
-753 YYKFNFELN
+753 L
-762 GKNFE
+762 
-767 GTINIGIDK
+767 
-776 NGNKHFYEINKIR
+776 
-789 FTGISSV
+789 
-796 STNGHNK
+796 TNS
-803 ADFINNSIAPSNK
+803 NNSIPPSNK

-824 MQESENNSQLS
+824 MQESENNSFSMQDNQGRTLT
-835 ERAEKELHRYTHM
+835 KEQQEYFKDSKVR
-848 DKEELNKAF
+848 D
-857 SDAIENKE
+857 ENG
-865 NMLEEYNRL
+865 NLLEVYHGTEAN
-874 SKEYKNFQ
+874 SGIPKEYWFTIFDIN
-882 KSEEFMNVLKNE
+882 KSKISTMGDGFYFTDNYDRASSYAHSKGNVYKSYLNITNPFTLKNNMTFE
-894 DYNSEIWSKAG
+894 ETVKSINPNYNIDNLKMENRNKFDG
-905 KYADKLRY
+905 TKLR
-913 YNENYEKY
+913 KY
-921 KAQQD
+921 LIDNGYDGISLSGTYVAF
-926 AINSLLM
+926 NS
-933 EKKTD
+933 
-938 VRSSKQIVKEAE
+938 
-950 KHFGITN
+950 
-957 NFKET
+957 
-962 AYIDINGNQID
+962 NQIKNV
-973 FSGKHEEGMS
+973 SNTKPTS
-983 GSRSLDHRQINEID
+983 NPD
-997 IDMQSFINMGNIRI
+997 I
-1011 IPEGNGINLSMEPN
+1011 
-1025 EKQYKTLSKYID
+1025 
-1037 NVNGNIYIDIDK
+1037 
-1049 TRTTYDSIEYKKG
+1049 
-1062 TSTSKIIS
+1062 
-1070 DLQYYFKNGEF
+1070 
-1081 PRQSEVAQFR
+1081 R
-1091 YSISKK
+1091 YSQNNE
-1097 APTWQSYLE
+1097 TWQSYLE
-1106 NNFNTKG
+1106 NNFNTNG
-1113 TRTDLKEIKLPIDK
+1113 TRTNLKDIKLPMKK
-1127 DIMQQNKIN
+1127 DLKQQNKIN

-1184 TIERNMFDIIS
+1184 TMERNMFDIIS

-1288 RNIYDEILELENQV
+1288 RNIYDEILELENQE

-1413 YSDKGIQEKIDK
+1413 YSDKGIQEKVDE

-1431 LTPQEKMMEISK
+1431 LTPQEKMMEIGK

-1493 NRFGANAIGLNIGSA
+1493 NRFGANAVGLNLGSA
-1508 ITNFI
+1508 FTNFI
-1513 AITQAYSQIST
+1513 PITQAYSQIST

-1749 AIPDAENTFKAIS
+1749 AIPDAKNTFKAIS
-1762 GLATGEINSSKA
+1762 GLVTGEINSSKA

-2100 SLLLYAIYGYATTS
+2100 SLLLYAIHGYATTS

>member
-352 KKELPSF
+352 KKELPNF

-404 AQKDPEIKKQIEKIK
+404 AQKDPEIKKQIEEIK

-461 KYFNNTER
+461 RYFNNTEQ
-469 AHNFVNMLENI
+469 AHNFVDMLEKI
-480 ISDKDIDI
+480 VTDKNIDI
-488 RLDSNL
+488 RLDSSL
-494 KTADGRVANGSYSNG
+494 KSPDGRKANGSYSDG

-529 THAIGTDQMKNMIDT
+529 THAIGTDQMKGIIDN

-549 VEFNSAVENILQ
+549 TEFDTSVKQLLN
-561 NYKSTEINEEALAD
+561 NYNSTEITEEALSDVSA
-575 ISGQLFGTQ
+575 QLFGTQ
-584 EFINSISR
+584 EFINNIAQ

-631 AYNNSKLNKSSS
+631 AYNRKNRLNDNSNY
-643 FSIQTNSD
+643 SIQADNN
-651 GSQYVHVDTD
+651 GNKYVQIDTD
-661 QNIFEGIEE
+661 QDIFKGKSLSEQT
-670 KDYNKIAKMYIQD
+670 KIAKRYILD
-683 YLMGETTLSNNNKA
+683 NFREKGINLDNENIKITMKTANEYTHPKNKLPA
-697 VIDGRSASKYTN
+697 ITKESKIKASTELDNLLNVSEYQYSTEDDGRHPFAKDGWDYYKTTFEVNGLKFEGLINIAKSGNKKTLYDVTKIKRISQNYSASDK
-709 PGKRQSYF
+709 SF
-717 NEKMQLTP
+717 
-725 ELKNVLEI
+725 
-733 AQKDSVSAPIK
+733 SVS
-744 DTSKYQNWE
+744 
-753 YYKFNFELN
+753 L
-762 GKNFE
+762 
-767 GTINIGIDK
+767 
-776 NGNKHFYEINKIR
+776 
-789 FTGISSV
+789 
-796 STNGHNK
+796 TNS
-803 ADFINNSIAPSNK
+803 NNSIPPSNK

-824 MQESENNSQLS
+824 MQESENNSQLGQ
-835 ERAEKELHRYTHM
+835 E
-848 DKEELNKAF
+848 
-857 SDAIENKE
+857 
-865 NMLEEYNRL
+865 
-874 SKEYKNFQ
+874 
-882 KSEEFMNVLKNE
+882 
-894 DYNSEIWSKAG
+894 
-905 KYADKLRY
+905 
-913 YNENYEKY
+913 
-921 KAQQD
+921 
-926 AINSLLM
+926 
-933 EKKTD
+933 
-938 VRSSKQIVKEAE
+938 
-950 KHFGITN
+950 
-957 NFKET
+957 
-962 AYIDINGNQID
+962 
-973 FSGKHEEGMS
+973 
-983 GSRSLDHRQINEID
+983 
-997 IDMQSFINMGNIRI
+997 
-1011 IPEGNGINLSMEPN
+1011 
-1025 EKQYKTLSKYID
+1025 
-1037 NVNGNIYIDIDK
+1037 
-1049 TRTTYDSIEYKKG
+1049 
-1062 TSTSKIIS
+1062 
-1070 DLQYYFKNGEF
+1070 
-1081 PRQSEVAQFR
+1081 
-1091 YSISKK
+1091 
-1097 APTWQSYLE
+1097 WQEYLE
-1106 NNFNTKG
+1106 KNFNTVG
-1113 TRTDLKEIKLPIDK
+1113 TRTSLKDIKLPIDK

-1184 TIERNMFDIIS
+1184 TMERNMFDIIS

-1217 KQRFINSYNDKIERL
+1217 KQRFINSYNDKVERL

-1279 KVEKAIDTL
+1279 KVEKAIDTF
-1288 RNIYDEILELENQV
+1288 RIIYDEILELENQV
-1302 LRANGYAEIKYRKG
+1302 LRANGYAEIKYRTG

-1348 NIAGKTEQFVPGKT
+1348 NIAGITEQFVPGKT

-1382 FDTYIRQAADTIFH
+1382 FDTYIRQASDNIFH
-1396 TENIQRLR
+1396 TGNIQRLR

-1413 YSDKGIQEKIDK
+1413 YSDKGIQEKVDE

-1431 LTPQEKMMEISK
+1431 LTPQEKMMEISN

-1479 RISRSIYSTTKAIE
+1479 RISRPIYSTTKAIE
-1493 NRFGANAIGLNIGSA
+1493 NRFGANAVGLNWGSA
-1508 ITNFI
+1508 FTNFI
-1513 AITQAYSQIST
+1513 PITQAYSQIST

-1558 DKLYKTSLEKIR
+1558 DKLYKTSLEKIS

-1602 AKEALKNA
+1602 AKEAMKNA

-1647 NNQYSYMF
+1647 NNQYRYMF

-1715 MNTADKLINVGTDIV
+1715 MNTAEKLINVGTDIV

-1749 AIPDAENTFKAIS
+1749 AIPDAKNTFKAIS
-1762 GLATGEINSSKA
+1762 GLVTGEINSSKA

-1967 NESGLKFKT
+1967 NERGLKFKT

-2078 KQKKLIEYLNK
+2078 KQKKVIEYLNK

-2100 SLLLYAIYGYATTS
+2100 SLLLYAIHGYATTS

>member
-72 PMKSNDSKLNR
+72 PMKSNVSKLNR

-461 KYFNNTER
+461 RYFNNTEQ
-469 AHNFVNMLENI
+469 AHNFVDMLEKI
-480 ISDKDIDI
+480 VTDKNIDI
-488 RLDSNL
+488 RLDSSL
-494 KTADGRVANGSYSNG
+494 KSPDGRKANGSYSDG

-529 THAIGTDQMKNMIDT
+529 THAIGTDQMKGIIDN

-549 VEFNSAVENILQ
+549 MEFDTSVKQLLN
-561 NYKSTEINEEALAD
+561 NYNSTEITEEALSDVSA
-575 ISGQLFGTQ
+575 QLFGTQ
-584 EFINSISR
+584 DFINNIAQ

-631 AYNNSKLNKSSS
+631 AYNRKNRLNDNSNY
-643 FSIQTNSD
+643 SIQADNN
-651 GSQYVHVDTD
+651 GNKYVQIDTD
-661 QNIFEGIEE
+661 QDIFKGKSLSEQT
-670 KDYNKIAKMYIQD
+670 KIAKRYILD
-683 YLMGETTLSNNNKA
+683 NFREKGINLDNENIKITMKTANEYTHPKNKLPA
-697 VIDGRSASKYTN
+697 ITKESKIKASTELDNLLNVSEYQYSTEDDGRHPFAKDGWDYYKTTFEVNGLKFEGLINIAKSGNKKTLYDVTKIKRISQNYSASDK
-709 PGKRQSYF
+709 SF
-717 NEKMQLTP
+717 
-725 ELKNVLEI
+725 
-733 AQKDSVSAPIK
+733 SVS
-744 DTSKYQNWE
+744 
-753 YYKFNFELN
+753 L
-762 GKNFE
+762 
-767 GTINIGIDK
+767 
-776 NGNKHFYEINKIR
+776 
-789 FTGISSV
+789 
-796 STNGHNK
+796 TNS
-803 ADFINNSIAPSNK
+803 NNSIPPSNK

-824 MQESENNSQLS
+824 MQESENNSQL
-835 ERAEKELHRYTHM
+835 
-848 DKEELNKAF
+848 
-857 SDAIENKE
+857 
-865 NMLEEYNRL
+865 
-874 SKEYKNFQ
+874 
-882 KSEEFMNVLKNE
+882 
-894 DYNSEIWSKAG
+894 
-905 KYADKLRY
+905 
-913 YNENYEKY
+913 
-921 KAQQD
+921 
-926 AINSLLM
+926 
-933 EKKTD
+933 
-938 VRSSKQIVKEAE
+938 
-950 KHFGITN
+950 
-957 NFKET
+957 
-962 AYIDINGNQID
+962 
-973 FSGKHEEGMS
+973 
-983 GSRSLDHRQINEID
+983 RQE
-997 IDMQSFINMGNIRI
+997 
-1011 IPEGNGINLSMEPN
+1011 
-1025 EKQYKTLSKYID
+1025 
-1037 NVNGNIYIDIDK
+1037 
-1049 TRTTYDSIEYKKG
+1049 
-1062 TSTSKIIS
+1062 
-1070 DLQYYFKNGEF
+1070 
-1081 PRQSEVAQFR
+1081 
-1091 YSISKK
+1091 
-1097 APTWQSYLE
+1097 WQEYLE
-1106 NNFNTKG
+1106 KNFNTVG
-1113 TRTDLKEIKLPIDK
+1113 TRTSLKDIKLPIDK

-1302 LRANGYAEIKYRKG
+1302 LRANGYAEIKYRTG

-1348 NIAGKTEQFVPGKT
+1348 NIAGRTEQFVPGKT

-2023 AIYENYIKAEKDTE
+2023 AIYENYIKTEKDTE

-2100 SLLLYAIYGYATTS
+2100 SLLLYAIHGYATTS

>member
-72 PMKSNDSKLNR
+72 PMKSNNSKLNR

-352 KKELPSF
+352 KKELPNF

-404 AQKDPEIKKQIEKIK
+404 AQKDPEIKKRIEEIK

-461 KYFNNTER
+461 RYFNNTEQ
-469 AHNFVNMLENI
+469 AHNFVDMLEKI
-480 ISDKDIDI
+480 VTDKNIDI
-488 RLDSNL
+488 RLDSSL
-494 KTADGRVANGSYSNG
+494 KSPDGRKANGSYSDG

-529 THAIGTDQMKNMIDT
+529 THAIGTDQMKGIIDN

-549 VEFNSAVENILQ
+549 KEFDTSVKQLLN
-561 NYKSTEINEEALAD
+561 NYNSTEITEEALSDVSA
-575 ISGQLFGTQ
+575 QLFGTQ
-584 EFINSISR
+584 DFINNIAQ

-631 AYNNSKLNKSSS
+631 AYNRKNRLNDNSNY
-643 FSIQTNSD
+643 SIQADNN
-651 GSQYVHVDTD
+651 GNKYVQIDTD
-661 QNIFEGIEE
+661 QDIFKGKSLSEQT
-670 KDYNKIAKMYIQD
+670 KIAKRYILD
-683 YLMGETTLSNNNKA
+683 NFREKGINLDNENIKITMKTANEYTHPKNKLPA
-697 VIDGRSASKYTN
+697 ITKESKIKASTELDNLLNVSEYQYSTEDDGRHPFAKDGWDYYKTTFEVNGLKFEGLINIAKSGNKKTLYDVTKIKRISQNYSASDK
-709 PGKRQSYF
+709 SF
-717 NEKMQLTP
+717 
-725 ELKNVLEI
+725 
-733 AQKDSVSAPIK
+733 SVS
-744 DTSKYQNWE
+744 
-753 YYKFNFELN
+753 L
-762 GKNFE
+762 
-767 GTINIGIDK
+767 
-776 NGNKHFYEINKIR
+776 
-789 FTGISSV
+789 
-796 STNGHNK
+796 TNS
-803 ADFINNSIAPSNK
+803 NNSIPPSNK

-824 MQESENNSQLS
+824 MQESENNSFSMQDNQGRTLT
-835 ERAEKELHRYTHM
+835 KEQQEYFKDSKVR
-848 DKEELNKAF
+848 D
-857 SDAIENKE
+857 ENG
-865 NMLEEYNRL
+865 NLLEVYHGTEAN
-874 SKEYKNFQ
+874 SGIPKEYWFTI
-882 KSEEFMNVLKNE
+882 F
-894 DYNSEIWSKAG
+894 
-905 KYADKLRY
+905 
-913 YNENYEKY
+913 
-921 KAQQD
+921 
-926 AINSLLM
+926 
-933 EKKTD
+933 
-938 VRSSKQIVKEAE
+938 
-950 KHFGITN
+950 
-957 NFKET
+957 
-962 AYIDINGNQID
+962 
-973 FSGKHEEGMS
+973 
-983 GSRSLDHRQINEID
+983 
-997 IDMQSFINMGNIRI
+997 
-1011 IPEGNGINLSMEPN
+1011 
-1025 EKQYKTLSKYID
+1025 
-1037 NVNGNIYIDIDK
+1037 DIDK
-1049 TRTTYDSIEYKKG
+1049 
-1062 TSTSKIIS
+1062 SKISTMGDGFYFTDNYDRASSYAHSKGNVYKSYLNITNPFTLKNNMTFEETVKSINPNYNIDNLKMENRNKFDGTKLRKYLIDNGYDGIS
-1070 DLQYYFKNGEF
+1070 LSGTYVAFNSNQIKNVSNTK
-1081 PRQSEVAQFR
+1081 PTSNPDIR
-1091 YSISKK
+1091 YSQNNE
-1097 APTWQSYLE
+1097 TWQSYLE
-1106 NNFNTKG
+1106 NNFNTNG
-1113 TRTDLKEIKLPIDK
+1113 TRTNLKEIKLPIDK

-1184 TIERNMFDIIS
+1184 TMERNMFDIIS

-1279 KVEKAIDTL
+1279 KVEKAIDTF

-1302 LRANGYAEIKYRKG
+1302 LRANGYAEIKYRTG

-1348 NIAGKTEQFVPGKT
+1348 NIAGRTEQFVPGKT

-2045 KVDIKTY
+2045 KVNIKTY

-2100 SLLLYAIYGYATTS
+2100 SLLLYAIHGYATTS

>member
-404 AQKDPEIKKQIEKIK
+404 AQKDPEIKKQIEEIK

-461 KYFNNTER
+461 RYFNNTEQ
-469 AHNFVNMLENI
+469 AHNFVDMLEKI
-480 ISDKDIDI
+480 VTDKNIDI
-488 RLDSNL
+488 RLDSSL
-494 KTADGRVANGSYSNG
+494 KSPDGRKANGSYSDG

-529 THAIGTDQMKNMIDT
+529 THAIGTDQMKGIIDN

-549 VEFNSAVENILQ
+549 TEFDTSVKQLLN
-561 NYKSTEINEEALAD
+561 NYNSTEITEEALSDVSA
-575 ISGQLFGTQ
+575 QLFGTQ
-584 EFINSISR
+584 DFINNIAQ

-631 AYNNSKLNKSSS
+631 AYNRKNRLNDNSNY
-643 FSIQTNSD
+643 SIQADNN
-651 GSQYVHVDTD
+651 GNKYVQIDTD
-661 QNIFEGIEE
+661 QDIFKGKSLSEQT
-670 KDYNKIAKMYIQD
+670 KIAKRYILD
-683 YLMGETTLSNNNKA
+683 NFREKGINLDNENIKITMKTANEYTHPKNKLPA
-697 VIDGRSASKYTN
+697 ITKESKIKASTELDNLLNVSEYQYSTEDDGRHPFAKDGWDYYKTTFEVNGLKFEGLINIAKSGNKKTLYDVTKIKRISQNYSASDK
-709 PGKRQSYF
+709 SF
-717 NEKMQLTP
+717 
-725 ELKNVLEI
+725 
-733 AQKDSVSAPIK
+733 SVS
-744 DTSKYQNWE
+744 
-753 YYKFNFELN
+753 L
-762 GKNFE
+762 
-767 GTINIGIDK
+767 
-776 NGNKHFYEINKIR
+776 
-789 FTGISSV
+789 
-796 STNGHNK
+796 TNS
-803 ADFINNSIAPSNK
+803 NNSIPPSNK

-824 MQESENNSQLS
+824 MQESENNSQL
-835 ERAEKELHRYTHM
+835 
-848 DKEELNKAF
+848 
-857 SDAIENKE
+857 
-865 NMLEEYNRL
+865 
-874 SKEYKNFQ
+874 
-882 KSEEFMNVLKNE
+882 
-894 DYNSEIWSKAG
+894 
-905 KYADKLRY
+905 
-913 YNENYEKY
+913 
-921 KAQQD
+921 
-926 AINSLLM
+926 
-933 EKKTD
+933 
-938 VRSSKQIVKEAE
+938 
-950 KHFGITN
+950 
-957 NFKET
+957 
-962 AYIDINGNQID
+962 
-973 FSGKHEEGMS
+973 
-983 GSRSLDHRQINEID
+983 RQE
-997 IDMQSFINMGNIRI
+997 
-1011 IPEGNGINLSMEPN
+1011 
-1025 EKQYKTLSKYID
+1025 
-1037 NVNGNIYIDIDK
+1037 
-1049 TRTTYDSIEYKKG
+1049 
-1062 TSTSKIIS
+1062 
-1070 DLQYYFKNGEF
+1070 
-1081 PRQSEVAQFR
+1081 
-1091 YSISKK
+1091 
-1097 APTWQSYLE
+1097 WQEYLE
-1106 NNFNTKG
+1106 KNFNTVG
-1113 TRTDLKEIKLPIDK
+1113 TRTSLKDIKLPIDK
-1127 DIMQQNKIN
+1127 DTMQQNKIN
-1136 STVVNQEVA
+1136 STVVNQKVA

-1288 RNIYDEILELENQV
+1288 RNIYDEILELENQE

-2100 SLLLYAIYGYATTS
+2100 SLLLYAIHGYATTS

>member
-238 VANFVAPGSG
+238 VANFVTPGSG

-352 KKELPSF
+352 KKELPNF

-404 AQKDPEIKKQIEKIK
+404 AQKDPEIKKQIEEIK

-461 KYFNNTER
+461 RYFNNTEQ
-469 AHNFVNMLENI
+469 AHNFVDMLEKI
-480 ISDKDIDI
+480 VTDKNIDI
-488 RLDSNL
+488 RLDSSL
-494 KTADGRVANGSYSNG
+494 KSPDGRKANGSYSDG

-529 THAIGTDQMKNMIDT
+529 THAIGTDQMKGIIDN

-549 VEFNSAVENILQ
+549 TEFDTSVKQLLN
-561 NYKSTEINEEALAD
+561 NYNSTEITEEALSDVSA
-575 ISGQLFGTQ
+575 QLFGTQ
-584 EFINSISR
+584 DFINNIAQ

-631 AYNNSKLNKSSS
+631 AYNRKNRLNDNSNY
-643 FSIQTNSD
+643 SIQADNN
-651 GSQYVHVDTD
+651 GNKYVQIDTD
-661 QNIFEGIEE
+661 QDIFKGKSLSEQT
-670 KDYNKIAKMYIQD
+670 KIAKRYILD
-683 YLMGETTLSNNNKA
+683 NFREKGINLDNENIKITMKTANEYTHPKNKLPA
-697 VIDGRSASKYTN
+697 ITKESKIKASTELDNLLNVSEYQYSTEDDGRHPFAKDGWDYYKTTFEVNGLKFEGLINIAKSGNKKTLYDVTKIKRISQNYSASDK
-709 PGKRQSYF
+709 SF
-717 NEKMQLTP
+717 
-725 ELKNVLEI
+725 
-733 AQKDSVSAPIK
+733 SVS
-744 DTSKYQNWE
+744 
-753 YYKFNFELN
+753 L
-762 GKNFE
+762 
-767 GTINIGIDK
+767 
-776 NGNKHFYEINKIR
+776 
-789 FTGISSV
+789 
-796 STNGHNK
+796 TNS
-803 ADFINNSIAPSNK
+803 NNSIPPSNK

-824 MQESENNSQLS
+824 MQESENNSGSFSFDKNAKRYEDLQEANTVKFNRQVDGTINIEISNNNKLINQFTTTSKDNALKQLGNDIANYIYDNATEDS
-835 ERAEKELHRYTHM
+835 KTINLKKPKTVDIQNTSHKGKQLEIIKNTNPMLDDYHTGIRKIEDIKTFEEVINDDESFVWGDFSKEDAEK
-848 DKEELNKAF
+848 A
-857 SDAIENKE
+857 
-865 NMLEEYNRL
+865 
-874 SKEYKNFQ
+874 
-882 KSEEFMNVLKNE
+882 LK
-894 DYNSEIWSKAG
+894 
-905 KYADKLRY
+905 
-913 YNENYEKY
+913 
-921 KAQQD
+921 
-926 AINSLLM
+926 
-933 EKKTD
+933 
-938 VRSSKQIVKEAE
+938 
-950 KHFGITN
+950 
-957 NFKET
+957 
-962 AYIDINGNQID
+962 
-973 FSGKHEEGMS
+973 SGKVTVYSSYPIQQGT
-983 GSRSLDHRQINEID
+983 
-997 IDMQSFINMGNIRI
+997 FI
-1011 IPEGNGINLSMEPN
+1011 
-1025 EKQYKTLSKYID
+1025 
-1037 NVNGNIYIDIDK
+1037 
-1049 TRTTYDSIEYKKG
+1049 
-1062 TSTSKIIS
+1062 STSKVQAE
-1070 DLQYYFKNGEF
+1070 QYAGGKGNKIYSKTIPLE
-1081 PRQSEVAQFR
+1081 EVAWINGDEGQYANTTTK
-1091 YSISKK
+1091 YSQNNKN
-1097 APTWQSYLE
+1097 WQEYLE
-1106 NNFNTKG
+1106 KNFNTVG
-1113 TRTDLKEIKLPIDK
+1113 TRTSLKDIKLPIDK

-1184 TIERNMFDIIS
+1184 TMERNMFDIIS

-1217 KQRFINSYNDKIERL
+1217 KQRFINSYNDKVERL

-1302 LRANGYAEIKYRKG
+1302 LRANGYAEIKYRTG

-1348 NIAGKTEQFVPGKT
+1348 NIAGRTEQFVPGKT

-1542 GFINESTF
+1542 GFTNKSTF
-1550 LTNRLKQA
+1550 LTNRLNQA
-1558 DKLYKTSLEKIR
+1558 DRLYKTSLEKIS

-1602 AKEALKNA
+1602 AKEAMKNA

-1662 KDKGLANIALAYFKM
+1662 KNKGLANIALAYFKM

-1749 AIPDAENTFKAIS
+1749 AIPDVENTFKAIS

-2100 SLLLYAIYGYATTS
+2100 SLLLYAIHGYATTS

>member
-352 KKELPSF
+352 KKELPNF

-404 AQKDPEIKKQIEKIK
+404 AQKDPEIKKQIEEIK

-461 KYFNNTER
+461 RYFNNTEQ
-469 AHNFVNMLENI
+469 AHNFVDMLEKI
-480 ISDKDIDI
+480 VTDKNIDI
-488 RLDSNL
+488 RLDSSL
-494 KTADGRVANGSYSNG
+494 KSPDGRKANGSYSDG

-529 THAIGTDQMKNMIDT
+529 THAIGTDQMKGIIDN

-549 VEFNSAVENILQ
+549 TEFDTSVKQLLN
-561 NYKSTEINEEALAD
+561 NYNSTEITEEALSDVSA
-575 ISGQLFGTQ
+575 QLFGTQ
-584 EFINSISR
+584 DFINNIAQ

-631 AYNNSKLNKSSS
+631 AYNRKNRLNDNSNY
-643 FSIQTNSD
+643 SIQADNN
-651 GSQYVHVDTD
+651 GNKYVQIDTD
-661 QNIFEGIEE
+661 QDIFKGKSLSEQT
-670 KDYNKIAKMYIQD
+670 KIAKRYILD
-683 YLMGETTLSNNNKA
+683 NFREKGINLDNENIKITMKTANEYTHPKNKLPA
-697 VIDGRSASKYTN
+697 ITKESKIKASTELDNLLNVSEYQYSTEDDGRHPFAKDGWDYYKTTFEVNGLKFEGLINIAKSGNIKTLYDVTKIKRISQNYSASDK
-709 PGKRQSYF
+709 SF
-717 NEKMQLTP
+717 
-725 ELKNVLEI
+725 
-733 AQKDSVSAPIK
+733 SVS
-744 DTSKYQNWE
+744 
-753 YYKFNFELN
+753 L
-762 GKNFE
+762 
-767 GTINIGIDK
+767 
-776 NGNKHFYEINKIR
+776 
-789 FTGISSV
+789 
-796 STNGHNK
+796 TNS
-803 ADFINNSIAPSNK
+803 NNSIPPSNK

-824 MQESENNSQLS
+824 MQESENNSFSMQDNQGRTLT
-835 ERAEKELHRYTHM
+835 KEQQEYFKDSKVR
-848 DKEELNKAF
+848 D
-857 SDAIENKE
+857 ENG
-865 NMLEEYNRL
+865 NLLEVYHGTEAN
-874 SKEYKNFQ
+874 SGIPKEYWFTIFDIN
-882 KSEEFMNVLKNE
+882 KSKISTMGDGFYFTDNYDRASSYAHSKGNVYKSYLNITNPFTLKNNMTFE
-894 DYNSEIWSKAG
+894 ETVKSINPNYNIDNLKMENRNKFDG
-905 KYADKLRY
+905 TKLR
-913 YNENYEKY
+913 KY
-921 KAQQD
+921 LIDNGYDGISLSGTYVAF
-926 AINSLLM
+926 NS
-933 EKKTD
+933 
-938 VRSSKQIVKEAE
+938 
-950 KHFGITN
+950 
-957 NFKET
+957 
-962 AYIDINGNQID
+962 NQIKNV
-973 FSGKHEEGMS
+973 SNTKPTS
-983 GSRSLDHRQINEID
+983 NPD
-997 IDMQSFINMGNIRI
+997 I
-1011 IPEGNGINLSMEPN
+1011 
-1025 EKQYKTLSKYID
+1025 
-1037 NVNGNIYIDIDK
+1037 
-1049 TRTTYDSIEYKKG
+1049 
-1062 TSTSKIIS
+1062 
-1070 DLQYYFKNGEF
+1070 
-1081 PRQSEVAQFR
+1081 R
-1091 YSISKK
+1091 YSQNNE
-1097 APTWQSYLE
+1097 TWQSYLE
-1106 NNFNTKG
+1106 NNFNTNG
-1113 TRTDLKEIKLPIDK
+1113 TRTNLKDIKLPMKK
-1127 DIMQQNKIN
+1127 DLKQQNKIN

-1184 TIERNMFDIIS
+1184 TMERNMFDIIS

-1288 RNIYDEILELENQV
+1288 RNIYDEILELENQE

-1413 YSDKGIQEKIDK
+1413 YSDKGIQEKVDE

-1431 LTPQEKMMEISK
+1431 LTPQEKMMEIGK

-1577 NAIDNVASNIIVR
+1577 NAIDNVATNIIVR

-1749 AIPDAENTFKAIS
+1749 AIPDAKNTFKAIS
-1762 GLATGEINSSKA
+1762 GLVTGEINSSKA

-1967 NESGLKFKT
+1967 NERGLKFKT

-2063 KKDDGTLNG
+2063 RKDDGTLNG

-2078 KQKKLIEYLNK
+2078 KQKKVIEYLNK

-2100 SLLLYAIYGYATTS
+2100 SLLLYAIHGYATTS

-2129 KRNEKLKLFDKFS
+2129 KRNEKFKLFDKFS

>member
-404 AQKDPEIKKQIEKIK
+404 AQKDPEIKKQIEEIK

-461 KYFNNTER
+461 RYFNNTEQ
-469 AHNFVNMLENI
+469 AHNFVDMLEKI
-480 ISDKDIDI
+480 VTDKNIDI
-488 RLDSNL
+488 RLDSSL
-494 KTADGRVANGSYSNG
+494 KSPDGRKANGSYSDG

-529 THAIGTDQMKNMIDT
+529 THAIGTDQMKGIIDN

-549 VEFNSAVENILQ
+549 TEFDTSVKQLLN
-561 NYKSTEINEEALAD
+561 NYNSTEITEEALSDVSA
-575 ISGQLFGTQ
+575 QLFGTQ
-584 EFINSISR
+584 DFINNIAQ

-631 AYNNSKLNKSSS
+631 AYNRKNRLNDNSNY
-643 FSIQTNSD
+643 SIQADNN
-651 GSQYVHVDTD
+651 GNKYVQIDTD
-661 QNIFEGIEE
+661 QDIFKGKSLSEQT
-670 KDYNKIAKMYIQD
+670 KIAKRYILD
-683 YLMGETTLSNNNKA
+683 NFREKGINLDNENIKITMKTANEYTHPKNKLPA
-697 VIDGRSASKYTN
+697 ITKESKIKASTELDNLLNVSEYQYSTEDDGRHPFAKDGWDYYKTTFEVNGLKFEGLINIAKSGNKKTLYDVTKIKRISQNYSASDK
-709 PGKRQSYF
+709 SF
-717 NEKMQLTP
+717 
-725 ELKNVLEI
+725 
-733 AQKDSVSAPIK
+733 SVS
-744 DTSKYQNWE
+744 
-753 YYKFNFELN
+753 L
-762 GKNFE
+762 
-767 GTINIGIDK
+767 
-776 NGNKHFYEINKIR
+776 
-789 FTGISSV
+789 
-796 STNGHNK
+796 TNS
-803 ADFINNSIAPSNK
+803 NNSIPHSNK

-824 MQESENNSQLS
+824 MQESENNSQL
-835 ERAEKELHRYTHM
+835 
-848 DKEELNKAF
+848 
-857 SDAIENKE
+857 
-865 NMLEEYNRL
+865 
-874 SKEYKNFQ
+874 
-882 KSEEFMNVLKNE
+882 
-894 DYNSEIWSKAG
+894 
-905 KYADKLRY
+905 
-913 YNENYEKY
+913 
-921 KAQQD
+921 
-926 AINSLLM
+926 
-933 EKKTD
+933 
-938 VRSSKQIVKEAE
+938 
-950 KHFGITN
+950 
-957 NFKET
+957 
-962 AYIDINGNQID
+962 
-973 FSGKHEEGMS
+973 
-983 GSRSLDHRQINEID
+983 RQE
-997 IDMQSFINMGNIRI
+997 
-1011 IPEGNGINLSMEPN
+1011 
-1025 EKQYKTLSKYID
+1025 
-1037 NVNGNIYIDIDK
+1037 
-1049 TRTTYDSIEYKKG
+1049 
-1062 TSTSKIIS
+1062 
-1070 DLQYYFKNGEF
+1070 
-1081 PRQSEVAQFR
+1081 
-1091 YSISKK
+1091 
-1097 APTWQSYLE
+1097 WQEYLE
-1106 NNFNTKG
+1106 KNFNTVG
-1113 TRTDLKEIKLPIDK
+1113 TRTSLKDIKLPIDK
-1127 DIMQQNKIN
+1127 DTMQQNKIN
-1136 STVVNQEVA
+1136 STVVNQKVA

-1288 RNIYDEILELENQV
+1288 RNIYDEILELENQE

-2100 SLLLYAIYGYATTS
+2100 SLLLYAIHGYATTS

>member
-238 VANFVAPGSG
+238 VANFVTPGSG

-461 KYFNNTER
+461 RYFNNTEQ
-469 AHNFVNMLENI
+469 AHNFVDMLEKI
-480 ISDKDIDI
+480 VTDKNIDI
-488 RLDSNL
+488 RLDSSL
-494 KTADGRVANGSYSNG
+494 KSPDGRKANGSYSDG

-529 THAIGTDQMKNMIDT
+529 THAIGTDQMKGIIDN

-549 VEFNSAVENILQ
+549 TEFDTSVKQLLN
-561 NYKSTEINEEALAD
+561 NYNSTEITEEALSDVSA
-575 ISGQLFGTQ
+575 QLFGTQ
-584 EFINSISR
+584 DFINNIAQ

-631 AYNNSKLNKSSS
+631 AYNRKNRLNDNSNY
-643 FSIQTNSD
+643 SIQADNN
-651 GSQYVHVDTD
+651 GNKYVQIDTD
-661 QNIFEGIEE
+661 QDIFKGKSLSEQT
-670 KDYNKIAKMYIQD
+670 KIAKRYILD
-683 YLMGETTLSNNNKA
+683 NFREKGINLDNENIKITMKTANEYTHPKNKLPA
-697 VIDGRSASKYTN
+697 ITKESKIKASTELDNLLNVSEYQYSTEDDGRHPFAKDGWDYYKTTFEVNGLKFEGLINIAKSGNKKTLYDVTKIKRISQNYSASDK
-709 PGKRQSYF
+709 SF
-717 NEKMQLTP
+717 
-725 ELKNVLEI
+725 
-733 AQKDSVSAPIK
+733 SVS
-744 DTSKYQNWE
+744 
-753 YYKFNFELN
+753 L
-762 GKNFE
+762 
-767 GTINIGIDK
+767 
-776 NGNKHFYEINKIR
+776 
-789 FTGISSV
+789 
-796 STNGHNK
+796 TNS
-803 ADFINNSIAPSNK
+803 NNSIPPSNK

-824 MQESENNSQLS
+824 MQESENNSQL
-835 ERAEKELHRYTHM
+835 
-848 DKEELNKAF
+848 
-857 SDAIENKE
+857 
-865 NMLEEYNRL
+865 
-874 SKEYKNFQ
+874 
-882 KSEEFMNVLKNE
+882 
-894 DYNSEIWSKAG
+894 
-905 KYADKLRY
+905 
-913 YNENYEKY
+913 
-921 KAQQD
+921 
-926 AINSLLM
+926 
-933 EKKTD
+933 
-938 VRSSKQIVKEAE
+938 
-950 KHFGITN
+950 
-957 NFKET
+957 
-962 AYIDINGNQID
+962 
-973 FSGKHEEGMS
+973 
-983 GSRSLDHRQINEID
+983 RQE
-997 IDMQSFINMGNIRI
+997 
-1011 IPEGNGINLSMEPN
+1011 
-1025 EKQYKTLSKYID
+1025 
-1037 NVNGNIYIDIDK
+1037 
-1049 TRTTYDSIEYKKG
+1049 
-1062 TSTSKIIS
+1062 
-1070 DLQYYFKNGEF
+1070 
-1081 PRQSEVAQFR
+1081 
-1091 YSISKK
+1091 
-1097 APTWQSYLE
+1097 WQEYLE
-1106 NNFNTKG
+1106 KNFNTVG
-1113 TRTDLKEIKLPIDK
+1113 TRTSLKDIKLPIDK
-1127 DIMQQNKIN
+1127 DTMQQNKIN

-1184 TIERNMFDIIS
+1184 TMERNMFDIIS

-1217 KQRFINSYNDKIERL
+1217 KQRFINSYNDKVERL

-1279 KVEKAIDTL
+1279 KVEKAIDTF

-1302 LRANGYAEIKYRKG
+1302 LRANGYAEIKYRTG

-1348 NIAGKTEQFVPGKT
+1348 NIAGITEQFVPGKT

-1382 FDTYIRQAADTIFH
+1382 FDTYIRQASDNIFH
-1396 TENIQRLR
+1396 TGNIQRLR

-1558 DKLYKTSLEKIR
+1558 DKLYKTSLEKIS

-1602 AKEALKNA
+1602 AKEAMKNA

-1749 AIPDAENTFKAIS
+1749 AIPDVENTFKAIS

-1793 GGGQVRKTVEGVGT
+1793 GGGQVGKTVEGVGT

-2078 KQKKLIEYLNK
+2078 KQKKVIEYLNK

-2100 SLLLYAIYGYATTS
+2100 SLLLYAIHGYATTS

>member
-352 KKELPSF
+352 KKELPNF

-404 AQKDPEIKKQIEKIK
+404 AQKDPEIKKQIEEIK

-461 KYFNNTER
+461 RYFNNTEQ
-469 AHNFVNMLENI
+469 AHNFVDMLEKI
-480 ISDKDIDI
+480 VTDKNIDI
-488 RLDSNL
+488 RLDSSL
-494 KTADGRVANGSYSNG
+494 KSPDGRKANGSYSDG

-529 THAIGTDQMKNMIDT
+529 THAIGTDQMKGIIDN

-549 VEFNSAVENILQ
+549 TEFDTSVKQLLN
-561 NYKSTEINEEALAD
+561 NYNSTEITEEALSDVSA
-575 ISGQLFGTQ
+575 QLFGTQ
-584 EFINSISR
+584 DFINNIAQ

-631 AYNNSKLNKSSS
+631 AYNRKNRLNDNSNY
-643 FSIQTNSD
+643 SIQADNN
-651 GSQYVHVDTD
+651 GNKYVQIDTD
-661 QNIFEGIEE
+661 QDIFKGKSLSEQT
-670 KDYNKIAKMYIQD
+670 KIAKRYILD
-683 YLMGETTLSNNNKA
+683 NFREKGINLDNENIKITMKTANEYTHPKNKLPA
-697 VIDGRSASKYTN
+697 ITKESKIKASTELDNLLNVSEYQYSTEDDGRHPFAKDGWDYYKTTFEVNGLKFEGLINIAKSGNKKTLYDVTKIKRISQNYSASDK
-709 PGKRQSYF
+709 SF
-717 NEKMQLTP
+717 
-725 ELKNVLEI
+725 
-733 AQKDSVSAPIK
+733 SVS
-744 DTSKYQNWE
+744 
-753 YYKFNFELN
+753 L
-762 GKNFE
+762 
-767 GTINIGIDK
+767 
-776 NGNKHFYEINKIR
+776 
-789 FTGISSV
+789 
-796 STNGHNK
+796 TNS
-803 ADFINNSIAPSNK
+803 NNSIPPSNK

-824 MQESENNSQLS
+824 MQESENNSFSMQDNQGRTLT
-835 ERAEKELHRYTHM
+835 KEQQEYFKDSKVR
-848 DKEELNKAF
+848 D
-857 SDAIENKE
+857 ENG
-865 NMLEEYNRL
+865 NLLEVYHGTEAN
-874 SKEYKNFQ
+874 SGIPKEYWFTI
-882 KSEEFMNVLKNE
+882 F
-894 DYNSEIWSKAG
+894 
-905 KYADKLRY
+905 
-913 YNENYEKY
+913 
-921 KAQQD
+921 
-926 AINSLLM
+926 
-933 EKKTD
+933 
-938 VRSSKQIVKEAE
+938 
-950 KHFGITN
+950 
-957 NFKET
+957 
-962 AYIDINGNQID
+962 
-973 FSGKHEEGMS
+973 
-983 GSRSLDHRQINEID
+983 
-997 IDMQSFINMGNIRI
+997 
-1011 IPEGNGINLSMEPN
+1011 
-1025 EKQYKTLSKYID
+1025 
-1037 NVNGNIYIDIDK
+1037 DIDK
-1049 TRTTYDSIEYKKG
+1049 
-1062 TSTSKIIS
+1062 SKISTMGDGFYFTDNYDRASSYAHSKGNVYKSYLNITNPFTLKNNMTFEETVKSINPNYNIDNLKMENRNKFDGTKLRKYLIDNGYDGIS
-1070 DLQYYFKNGEF
+1070 LSGTYVAFNSNQIKNVSNTK
-1081 PRQSEVAQFR
+1081 PTSNPDIR
-1091 YSISKK
+1091 YSQNNE
-1097 APTWQSYLE
+1097 TWQSYLE
-1106 NNFNTKG
+1106 NNFNTNG
-1113 TRTDLKEIKLPIDK
+1113 TRTNLKDIKLPMKK
-1127 DIMQQNKIN
+1127 DLKQQNKIN

-1302 LRANGYAEIKYRKG
+1302 LRANGYAEIKYRTG

-1348 NIAGKTEQFVPGKT
+1348 NIAGRTEQFVPGKT

-2023 AIYENYIKAEKDTE
+2023 AIYENYIKTEKDTE

-2100 SLLLYAIYGYATTS
+2100 SLLLYAIHGYATTS